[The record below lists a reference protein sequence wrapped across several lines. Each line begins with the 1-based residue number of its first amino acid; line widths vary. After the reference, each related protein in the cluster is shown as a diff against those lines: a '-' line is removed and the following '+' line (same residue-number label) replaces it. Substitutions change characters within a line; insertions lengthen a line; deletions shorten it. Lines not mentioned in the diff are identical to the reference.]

1 MNTVDCLK
9 TDKTMPR
16 KKYWRMSKA
25 RQTVEDT
32 KTLSSEVGVLKLSDG
47 GLSQPK
53 TPSVSLEMGVMKIS
67 DGGNAQP
74 KKPSVSVEMGV
85 MKISDGGNA
94 QPKKPSVSLEMGV
107 MNLSDGG
114 NAQPTKPSVSEI
126 ADIVIDTLP
135 ETLKIPDTLNEPLN
149 VSLNEHMPHTLSE
162 LMPNAVSKTN
172 TEIHLV
178 PDTLINTMSE
188 TSVTHNDSYSFA
200 HNDTHHCS
208 HNDSHSI
215 PHSAF
220 HSTPLAC
227 DKSFAVQ
234 FMESSVNDCLKT
246 QIDFDIAFAEAF
258 PKIVVKRQTCN
269 NEELTDN
276 KEVCNNEKLTEN
288 KEVAYIELIESNETS
303 FCDSHFEIIDTDDQ
317 VAKKPLFKSLIAS
330 DSSNSQTSFDVVFL
344 DNFPE
349 VAANYQSRDKELSER
364 ERMAFCPVNTSQQN
378 EELKR
383 NVTAQ
388 HQLSSDPLEVCS
400 DNDVACYQA
409 VRSSELLWNAIDL
422 VFGSFHQSD
431 GRFSEHSRGYQ
442 CTCNALCMLSYA
454 HCGDV
459 DNSMVL
465 DKVLYEGDALYQ
477 AVIRK
482 LKSDGKLSQHLLSL
496 EEIPDDFEVE
506 IGKFTIE
513 KLHIESGP
521 LIDTQDIG
529 LPTLHEVLQS
539 AFLSV
544 SSGLLTVGAICS
556 AVFKKKGAFAFFDS
570 HCHGYNGLSA
580 TDGASSLITFSSLDD
595 LVRYMYAFY
604 DSMKLDTSMQYDFL
618 PINVK
623 KSENKQSYKD
633 EMASH
638 MEAYF
643 NDQRLRQANKSQ
655 SEVRSISNDLSSI
668 AIEKSE
674 KALWAKRKEFKDRS
688 EYFKNY
694 KRKCRQN
701 SAFKGKERDSKQS
714 ARQNPV
720 FRAKESIYQKESKQA
735 ARQNPVIRAKENMY
749 QKESKQTAR
758 KDPVFKTKER
768 ESKQSAR
775 QNPVFRAKESIYQ
788 KESKQ
793 AARQNP
799 VIRAKEN
806 MYQKESKQTAR
817 KDPVFKTKERE
828 SKQSARQNPVFRAK
842 ESIYQKESKQAARQ
856 NPVIRAKENMYQKES
871 KQSARK
877 DSVFKAKERESK
889 QSARQNPVF
898 RAKESINQKESK
910 QAARQNPVFK
920 AKERESKQSARQNP
934 VFRTK
939 ESMYQKES
947 KQAARQN
954 PVFKAKERES
964 KQSARQNPVFRTK
977 ESMYQ
982 KESKQSARKVPVF
995 KTKERESKQLA
1006 RRNPGFRA
1014 KETVYQKESKRK
1026 ARENPY
1032 FLECERIKKQ
1042 QLRQEKR
1049 KFNDDSGIDVPR
1061 KRCKHDTDTLPKS
1074 HQKDLTI
1081 EESIKQFHSDIAIGP
1096 LYVCS
1101 CCHQTWF
1108 KKSVSMLKNT
1118 HISAESKRLHCTDF
1132 TSVGNEEWIC
1142 HTCLSALR
1150 ESKPPKLSVA
1160 NGMKWPDKPPELN
1173 LHQLE
1178 ERLIAL
1184 RIPFMQIR
1192 ELPRGGQ
1199 YSLKGN
1205 VINVPVDIQPTINC
1219 LPRPMDENFTVAIQL
1234 KKKLSYKK
1242 VDFKE
1247 NVRPLRVL
1255 TALHWLMNNSELYKK
1270 SGIIVDD
1277 KWFQEV
1283 TESAE
1288 DTVRE
1293 FLEVSKEQCK
1303 DKDNAENEKQKQ
1315 DKTNENDIEASND
1328 YDSDHYSEVDAN
1340 EQVGNIDTLVDDA
1353 DIDNK
1358 YDKVFTFAPGE
1369 GQHPLSL
1376 YQDKDAE
1383 YLCFPTISCGQTPP
1397 SRDERLVPV
1406 HYSDIVK
1413 WELRSVD
1420 RRAAQSVPNI
1430 FFKHKKLQ
1438 MKQISDKVNLAVRRC
1453 KNRGKKITAAEARD
1467 SNYLDK
1473 LVNLD
1478 EGYYIFR
1485 QLRNS
1490 PAYLETRKKYIFA
1503 MIRQLSLPTW
1513 FMSLSAAD
1521 TRWTD
1526 LLKML
1531 AKLND
1536 GIEYSEKEL
1545 EHLTWQEKTKLVQK
1559 DPVTCS
1565 RYFDHRVQ
1573 EFLNTV
1579 LKSSCEPIGKLLDF
1593 FYRVEFQQ
1601 RGSPH
1606 IHMLVWIENAPTLET
1621 HSEEEIVQFV
1631 DQYLTSNTDNEKT
1644 ANLVGLQSHK
1654 HSKTCRKKGKPI
1666 CRFGFPLPP
1675 LPRTMLLYPLEENVD
1690 KYKKKNT
1697 ELLKVMNEYKD
1708 NVDMTFE
1715 EFLENIA
1722 KMDFEDYIKCIR
1734 SSLKAPKVFSKRKTK
1749 DMRINLFNEGIL
1761 LAWKANLDIQIVLEP
1776 YGCASY
1782 IVGYISKSQR
1792 GMSAQLDAAA
1802 KEARKG
1808 NLDLKKQVRHIGNVF
1823 SNCVE
1828 VSAQE
1833 AVYLDLQ
1840 IPLTKCTRD
1849 IVFINTSVP
1858 EERIFLLK
1866 PKAALDEL
1874 PGEST
1879 DVESDNVIQRYSK
1892 RLRQLSKFCLA
1903 DYVSKVDII
1912 YPKGNKFTEKVN
1924 DKNDDDR
1931 CDSSSSNESEDS
1943 FDGDKSQC
1951 SDLLY
1956 KTKNGTKYKKRK
1968 VPRIIRY
1975 VKYNKKKDP
1984 ENYFREQLMLF
1995 VPWRNEQKDLLG
2007 SFDTY
2012 EAHYNSVQTLLIP
2025 KRNEYEHHIEE
2036 LELARQMME
2045 DEQRE
2050 YDQTAPNAEQENR
2063 EAEEEGSKESE
2074 QFVYFNPS
2082 RVVEHRHYDIGI
2094 ELQSTC
2100 SVPPVETTGI
2110 LLPDDEYLTLLR
2122 SLNLRQRE
2130 FFNHIVHW
2138 IKCKDE
2144 PVYAFLTGG
2153 AGVGKSVVIRA
2164 LYQTLYRILNL
2175 KDGENP
2181 DDKRILLCAYMGFAA
2196 FNISG
2201 QTICSAFHKQMYKGT
2216 YNHLSADELNT
2227 FRIKYRHLKV
2237 VIIDEI
2243 SMVGNM
2249 TLSFIDTRLQQ
2260 LTGSKSAFGGLSVI
2274 AVGDLY
2280 QLKPVGDFLI
2290 CLDLK
2295 VGASSLARNLW
2306 KELFTMYELV
2316 DIMRQKDDLAFAQ
2329 LLNRLRLN
2337 EMTVEDK
2344 QMLQTRVFDRDTGD
2358 YPKDA
2363 VHLFARNFYVKK
2375 HNDNILSQLP
2385 GEKIV
2390 IPCHDNVV
2398 SANIPAKEC
2407 QRLINSLPD
2416 DYSKTG
2422 QLMKSLTVVVG
2433 MIVVHTANVDV
2444 EDGLTNGATGVVKQI
2459 DFRMEGTNRPSIIWV
2474 LFDDPRVGRT
2484 TREKYRKLYN
2494 SSIHTDWT
2502 PVFDVQR
2509 TFILNYKTYQRIQF
2523 PLTPA
2528 SGKSVWKAEGATVDR
2543 VVVDLSQEKGIVKIP
2558 HIHYVALSRVKRLTD
2573 LYILNMNEASMALD
2587 DDVNVEMHRLRTEA
2601 VLELCYVPLYKTDPG
2616 KVKIAFN
2623 NARSLHKHFRDVEF
2637 EPNVLAA
2644 DAIGFAETRLC
2655 RRDENVHYALKRFR
2669 LIRLDDAEKESG
2681 NRPHHGLALYVK
2693 EYFQIQKV
2701 VKMQCKSFEF
2711 IFAAIYNI
2719 QRGYVQVVVLYKYPR
2734 SSQTDFR
2741 KDIHHHLRPVI
2752 NLNVRLVI
2760 LGDFNIQI
2768 DCVNTEFVKFMETSF
2783 RCRQQIKQST
2793 TDSGSILDLIFSNCE
2808 SFCDVVEAY
2817 WTDHKLVYCAIDQ

>member
-1 MNTVDCLK
+1 
-9 TDKTMPR
+9 MPKKKGWR
-16 KKYWRMSKA
+16 K
-25 RQTVEDT
+25 
-32 KTLSSEVGVLKLSDG
+32 
-47 GLSQPK
+47 
-53 TPSVSLEMGVMKIS
+53 SVSKRTDWRSRKTGKY
-67 DGGNAQP
+67 
-74 KKPSVSVEMGV
+74 
-85 MKISDGGNA
+85 
-94 QPKKPSVSLEMGV
+94 
-107 MNLSDGG
+107 
-114 NAQPTKPSVSEI
+114 
-126 ADIVIDTLP
+126 DIESP
-135 ETLKIPDTLNEPLN
+135 
-149 VSLNEHMPHTLSE
+149 E
-162 LMPNAVSKTN
+162 LMPAQSPEMKQAISPELMPAQSPEMKQAISPELMPAQSPEMKQATSPERMPALKEKPVKSNKLDKIAQKEKMQSK
-172 TEIHLV
+172 H
-178 PDTLINTMSE
+178 
-188 TSVTHNDSYSFA
+188 
-200 HNDTHHCS
+200 
-208 HNDSHSI
+208 
-215 PHSAF
+215 
-220 HSTPLAC
+220 
-227 DKSFAVQ
+227 
-234 FMESSVNDCLKT
+234 
-246 QIDFDIAFAEAF
+246 
-258 PKIVVKRQTCN
+258 
-269 NEELTDN
+269 
-276 KEVCNNEKLTEN
+276 EK
-288 KEVAYIELIESNETS
+288 YIQSNELDKLAQKENLQS
-303 FCDSHFEIIDTDDQ
+303 KHEKFQSSDIIENNSNISQ
-317 VAKKPLFKSLIAS
+317 AKKANIDFKSLIAS
-330 DSSNSQTSFDVVFL
+330 CSSSKQTNFDTVFL
-344 DNFPE
+344 ETFPG
-349 VAANYQSRDKELSER
+349 VAANYQLSVSEEFSER
-364 ERMAFCPVNTSQQN
+364 ENIDFSPEHITQQN
-378 EELKR
+378 EQLHE

-388 HQLSSDPLEVCS
+388 HHFNSDPLETCS
-400 DNDVACYQA
+400 GNDIATYQA
-409 VRSSELLWNAIDL
+409 IRSSEQLWNASDL
-422 VFGSFHQSD
+422 VFGSFHQND
-431 GRFSEHSRGYQ
+431 VRFSEQSRGYQ
-442 CTCNALCMLSYA
+442 CTCNALCILSYSL
-454 HCGDV
+454 CLDV
-459 DNSMVL
+459 DNSLVL
-465 DKVLYEGDALYQ
+465 DKVLCEGGALYQ
-477 AVIRK
+477 TVISN
-482 LKSDGKLSQHLLSL
+482 LKTDGKFVQQLLSL

-513 KLHIESGP
+513 KFEIKSGP
-521 LIDTQDIG
+521 LIDAQDLG

-544 SSGLLTVGAICS
+544 SSGLLTIGAICS
-556 AVFKKKGAFAFFDS
+556 AVFKKNGLYVFFDS
-570 HCHGYNGLSA
+570 HSHGENGLSSS
-580 TDGASSLITFSSLDD
+580 DGASSLITFSNLND
-595 LVRYMYAFY
+595 LVTYLYAFY
-604 DSMKLDTSMQYDFL
+604 DSMKLDTYLQFDFM
-618 PINVK
+618 PMNVK
-623 KSENKQSYKD
+623 KCEDKQSYKD

-643 NDQRLRQANKSQ
+643 NDQRLKQAMKTQ
-655 SEVRSISNDLSSI
+655 SNVRSIPYDLSRVSI
-668 AIEKSE
+668 KDSKKS
-674 KALWAKRKEFKDRS
+674 AGAKRKKLRI
-688 EYFKNY
+688 EYYKNY
-694 KRKCRQN
+694 RRQSRQN
-701 SAFKGKERDSKQS
+701 PAFKANETVYQRESKQS
-714 ARQNPV
+714 ARKNP
-720 FRAKESIYQKESKQA
+720 A
-735 ARQNPVIRAKENMY
+735 
-749 QKESKQTAR
+749 
-758 KDPVFKTKER
+758 FKTKER
-768 ESKQSAR
+768 ESKQSER
-775 QNPVFRAKESIYQ
+775 RNPVFRAKETVYQ
-788 KESKQ
+788 RESKQ
-793 AARQNP
+793 SERRNP
-799 VIRAKEN
+799 VFRAKETV
-806 MYQKESKQTAR
+806 YQRESKQSER
-817 KDPVFKTKERE
+817 RNPVFRTKERE
-828 SKQSARQNPVFRAK
+828 SKQS
-842 ESIYQKESKQAARQ
+842 E
-856 NPVIRAKENMYQKES
+856 
-871 KQSARK
+871 
-877 DSVFKAKERESK
+877 
-889 QSARQNPVF
+889 
-898 RAKESINQKESK
+898 
-910 QAARQNPVFK
+910 
-920 AKERESKQSARQNP
+920 
-934 VFRTK
+934 
-939 ESMYQKES
+939 
-947 KQAARQN
+947 
-954 PVFKAKERES
+954 
-964 KQSARQNPVFRTK
+964 
-977 ESMYQ
+977 
-982 KESKQSARKVPVF
+982 
-995 KTKERESKQLA
+995 
-1006 RRNPGFRA
+1006 RRNPVFRA
-1014 KETVYQKESKRK
+1014 KETVYQRESKQSERRNPVFRAKETVYQRESKQSERRNPVFRTKETVYQRK
-1026 ARENPY
+1026 SKQSTRKEPAFKAKEIVYQRKSKQLARENQAFIEKEKVYQNASKKRARENPY
-1032 FLECERIKKQ
+1032 VLECERIRKQ
-1042 QLRQEKR
+1042 QIRQKKR
-1049 KFNDDSGIDVPR
+1049 KINEISEVNVPR
-1061 KRCKHDTDTLPKS
+1061 KRFKHDTDTLPKGQ
-1074 HQKDLTI
+1074 QKDFKTI
-1081 EESIKQFHSDIAIGP
+1081 QESIKQFHSNIAIGP

-1108 KKSVSMLKNT
+1108 RKSVSMLKNT
-1118 HISAESKRLHCTDF
+1118 HISAESKRLHCTNF
-1132 TSVGNEEWIC
+1132 TSIGNEEWIC

-1150 ESKPPKLSVA
+1150 ECKPPKLSVS

-1234 KKKLSYKK
+1234 KKKLAYKK

-1255 TALHWLMNNSELYKK
+1255 SALHWLMNNSQLYKK
-1270 SGIIVDD
+1270 SGIVVDES
-1277 KWFQEV
+1277 WFQEV
-1283 TESAE
+1283 TESSE

-1293 FLEVSKEQCK
+1293 FLEVSKESKVKNNTEGEIQEH
-1303 DKDNAENEKQKQ
+1303 NN
-1315 DKTNENDIEASND
+1315 TSENDTAGSND

-1340 EQVGNIDTLVDDA
+1340 EHVGNVDTLVDDA

-1358 YDKVFTFAPGE
+1358 CDKVFTFAPGE

-1383 YLCFPTISCGQTPP
+1383 YLCFPTIFCGQTPP

-1453 KNRGKKITAAEARD
+1453 KKRGQKITAAEARD
-1467 SNYLDK
+1467 SSYVDK

-1490 PAYLETRKKYIFA
+1490 PAYLETRKKDIFA

-1536 GIEYSEKEL
+1536 GIDYSEKEL
-1545 EHLTWQEKTKLVQK
+1545 ENLSWQEKTKLVQK

-1579 LKSSCEPIGKLLDF
+1579 LKSSCEPIGKLLDY

-1621 HSEEEIVQFV
+1621 NSEREIVQFV
-1631 DQYLTSNTDNEKT
+1631 DKYLTCNTDNEKT

-1654 HSKTCRKKGKPI
+1654 HSRTCRKKGKPI

-1675 LPRTMLLYPLEENVD
+1675 LPRTMLLYPLEEDVD

-1697 ELLKVMNEYKD
+1697 ELLKAMNEYKD

-1715 EFLENIA
+1715 EFLENFA
-1722 KMDFEDYIKCIR
+1722 KMDFDDYIKCIR
-1734 SSLKAPKVFSKRKTK
+1734 SSLKAPKVFLKRKTK

-1761 LAWKANLDIQIVLEP
+1761 CAWKANLDIQIVLEP

-1849 IVFINTSVP
+1849 IVFVNTSVP

-1874 PGEST
+1874 PAEST

-1892 RLRQLSKFCLA
+1892 RPKQLSKFCLA

-1912 YPKGNKFTEKVN
+1912 YPKGNKVPEKVN
-1924 DKNDDDR
+1924 DKNDDDQG
-1931 CDSSSSNESEDS
+1931 DSSSSNESEDS
-1943 FDGDKSQC
+1943 LDDDNSQG

-1956 KTKNGTKYKKRK
+1956 KTKNGIKYKKRK

-2012 EAHYNSVQTLLIP
+2012 EAHYNSVQTSLIP

-2110 LLPDDEYLTLLR
+2110 MLPDDEYLTLLR

-2201 QTICSAFHKQMYKGT
+2201 QTICSAFHKKMYQGT

-2260 LTGSKSAFGGLSVI
+2260 LTGSKAAFGGLSVI

-2295 VGASSLARNLW
+2295 EGASSLARNLW

-2337 EMTVEDK
+2337 EMTEEDR
-2344 QMLQTRVFDRDTGD
+2344 QVLQTRVFDRDTGD

-2363 VHLFARNFYVKK
+2363 VHLFARNFFVKK

-2385 GEKIV
+2385 GEKFV

-2407 QRLINSLPD
+2407 QTLINSLPD

-2494 SSIHTDWT
+2494 SSINTDWT

-2543 VVVDLSQEKGIVKIP
+2543 VVVDLSQEKTIRKIP
-2558 HIHYVALSRVKRLTD
+2558 HIHYVALSRVKRLKD
-2573 LYILNMNEASMALD
+2573 LYILNLNEASMALD

-2601 VLELCYVPLYKTDPG
+2601 ALELCYVPLYKTDPG
-2616 KVKIAFN
+2616 KIKIAFN

-2711 IFAAIYNI
+2711 IFAGIYSI
-2719 QRGYVQVVVLYKYPR
+2719 QRGYVQVVVLYKYPKT
-2734 SSQTDFR
+2734 SQTDFR
-2741 KDIHHHLRPVI
+2741 KDIQHHLRPVI
-2752 NLNVRLVI
+2752 DLNVRLVI

-2808 SFCDVVEAY
+2808 AFCDVVEAY

>member
-1 MNTVDCLK
+1 MPAKSPEKKQADLEKPVHSNK
-9 TDKTMPR
+9 SDKLVQ
-16 KKYWRMSKA
+16 KEKVHSK
-25 RQTVEDT
+25 
-32 KTLSSEVGVLKLSDG
+32 
-47 GLSQPK
+47 
-53 TPSVSLEMGVMKIS
+53 
-67 DGGNAQP
+67 
-74 KKPSVSVEMGV
+74 
-85 MKISDGGNA
+85 
-94 QPKKPSVSLEMGV
+94 
-107 MNLSDGG
+107 
-114 NAQPTKPSVSEI
+114 
-126 ADIVIDTLP
+126 
-135 ETLKIPDTLNEPLN
+135 
-149 VSLNEHMPHTLSE
+149 
-162 LMPNAVSKTN
+162 
-172 TEIHLV
+172 
-178 PDTLINTMSE
+178 
-188 TSVTHNDSYSFA
+188 
-200 HNDTHHCS
+200 
-208 HNDSHSI
+208 
-215 PHSAF
+215 
-220 HSTPLAC
+220 
-227 DKSFAVQ
+227 
-234 FMESSVNDCLKT
+234 
-246 QIDFDIAFAEAF
+246 
-258 PKIVVKRQTCN
+258 
-269 NEELTDN
+269 NEEFQCSD
-276 KEVCNNEKLTEN
+276 
-288 KEVAYIELIESNETS
+288 
-303 FCDSHFEIIDTDDQ
+303 F
-317 VAKKPLFKSLIAS
+317 FKSLTAS
-330 DSSNSQTSFDVVFL
+330 DSSNSQTSFDAVFMDTFPDVV
-344 DNFPE
+344 
-349 VAANYQSRDKELSER
+349 ANYQSRDKELSER
-364 ERMAFCPVNTSQQN
+364 ERIAFCPVNTSQQN

-409 VRSSELLWNAIDL
+409 IRSSELLWNASDL
-422 VFGSFHQSD
+422 VFGSFHQND

-465 DKVLYEGDALYQ
+465 DKVLCEGDALYQ
-477 AVIRK
+477 TVIRK
-482 LKSDGKLSQHLLSL
+482 LKSDGKFIHHLLSL

-506 IGKFTIE
+506 IGKFTLE
-513 KLHIESGP
+513 KFRIVSGP
-521 LIDTQDIG
+521 LIDTQDLG
-529 LPTLHEVLQS
+529 FPTLHEVLQS

-544 SSGLLTVGAICS
+544 SSGLLTIGAICS
-556 AVFKKKGAFAFFDS
+556 AVFKKKGSYAFFDS
-570 HCHGYNGLSA
+570 HCHGHNGLSA
-580 TDGASSLITFSSLDD
+580 TDGASCLMTFSSLDD
-595 LVRYMYAFY
+595 LVTYMYAFY
-604 DSMKLDTSMQYDFL
+604 DSMKLDTNLQYDFL

-623 KSENKQSYKD
+623 KSQNKQSYKD

-638 MEAYF
+638 MQAYF
-643 NDQRLRQANKSQ
+643 NDQRLRQANKLQ
-655 SEVRSISNDLSSI
+655 SEVRSIANDLASI
-668 AIEKSE
+668 SIEKSK
-674 KALWAKRKEFKDRS
+674 KALGAKRNKLQNRN
-688 EYFKNY
+688 EYFKTY
-694 KRKCRQN
+694 MRKYRQF
-701 SAFKGKERDSKQS
+701 SAFKAKERESKQS
-714 ARQNPV
+714 ARRNPV
-720 FRAKESIYQKESKQA
+720 FRAKETVYQKESKQS
-735 ARQNPVIRAKENMY
+735 ARKNPVFKAKERSSKQSARRNPVFRAKETVY
-749 QKESKQTAR
+749 QKESKQSARKDPVFKTKERSSKQSARRNPVFRAKETVYQKESKQSARKDPVFKTKERSSKQSARKDPVFKTKERSSRQSARKDPVFKTKERLSKQSSRMNPVFKAKETVYQKESKKSARKDPVFKTKERSSKQSAR

-768 ESKQSAR
+768 ESKQF
-775 QNPVFRAKESIYQ
+775 FRE
-788 KESKQ
+788 
-793 AARQNP
+793 
-799 VIRAKEN
+799 
-806 MYQKESKQTAR
+806 
-817 KDPVFKTKERE
+817 D
-828 SKQSARQNPVFRAK
+828 
-842 ESIYQKESKQAARQ
+842 
-856 NPVIRAKENMYQKES
+856 
-871 KQSARK
+871 
-877 DSVFKAKERESK
+877 
-889 QSARQNPVF
+889 
-898 RAKESINQKESK
+898 
-910 QAARQNPVFK
+910 PVFK
-920 AKERESKQSARQNP
+920 AKEI
-934 VFRTK
+934 
-939 ESMYQKES
+939 
-947 KQAARQN
+947 
-954 PVFKAKERES
+954 
-964 KQSARQNPVFRTK
+964 
-977 ESMYQ
+977 
-982 KESKQSARKVPVF
+982 
-995 KTKERESKQLA
+995 
-1006 RRNPGFRA
+1006 
-1014 KETVYQKESKRK
+1014 VYQKKSKQRARENQTFKEQEKESQNQSKKR

-1032 FLECERIKKQ
+1032 VLECERIKKQ
-1042 QLRQEKR
+1042 QIRQEKR
-1049 KFNDDSGIDVPR
+1049 KINADLEINVPR
-1061 KRCKHDTDTLPKS
+1061 KKIKRDIDLLPKKI
-1074 HQKDLTI
+1074 QKNFETI
-1081 EESIKQFHSDIAIGP
+1081 EESIKRFHSDISFGP
-1096 LYVCS
+1096 IYVCS

-1108 KKSVSMLKNT
+1108 RKSVSVLKNT
-1118 HISAESKRLHCTDF
+1118 HIPAESKRLHCTEF

-1150 ESKPPKLSVA
+1150 DSKLPKLSVA

-1205 VINVPVDIQPTINC
+1205 VINVPVDIQPTINS

-1255 TALHWLMNNSELYKK
+1255 SALHWLMNNSELYKK
-1270 SGIIVDD
+1270 SGIVVDD
-1277 KWFQEV
+1277 NWFQEV

-1293 FLEVSKEQCK
+1293 FLEVSKEHCK
-1303 DKDNAENEKQKQ
+1303 DKNYTGNEKQEQ
-1315 DKTNENDIEASND
+1315 EKTTENDIEASND
-1328 YDSDHYSEVDAN
+1328 YDSDHYSEIDAN
-1340 EQVGNIDTLVDDA
+1340 DHVGNIDTLVDDA
-1353 DIDNK
+1353 DIENK

-1383 YLCFPTISCGQTPP
+1383 YLCFPTIFCGQTPP

-1453 KNRGKKITAAEARD
+1453 KKRGQKITAAEARD
-1467 SNYLDK
+1467 SSYLDK

-1490 PAYLETRKKYIFA
+1490 PAYLETRKKDIFA

-1536 GIEYSEKEL
+1536 GIDYSEKEL
-1545 EHLTWQEKTKLVQK
+1545 ENLSWQEKTKLVQK

-1579 LKSSCEPIGKLLDF
+1579 LKSSCEPIGKLLDY

-1621 HSEEEIVQFV
+1621 NSEREIVQFV
-1631 DQYLTSNTDNEKT
+1631 DKYLTCNTDNEKT

-1654 HSKTCRKKGKPI
+1654 HSRTCRKKGKPI

-1675 LPRTMLLYPLEENVD
+1675 LPRTMLLYPLEEDVD

-1697 ELLKVMNEYKD
+1697 ELLKAMNEYKD

-1715 EFLENIA
+1715 EFLENCA
-1722 KMDFEDYIKCIR
+1722 KMDFDDYIKCIR
-1734 SSLKAPKVFSKRKTK
+1734 SSLKAPKVFLERKTK

-1761 LAWKANLDIQIVLEP
+1761 CAWKANLDIQIVLEP

-1849 IVFINTSVP
+1849 IVFVNTSVP

-1874 PGEST
+1874 PAEST
-1879 DVESDNVIQRYSK
+1879 DVESDNIIQRYSK
-1892 RLRQLSKFCLA
+1892 RPKQLSKYCLA

-1912 YPKGNKFTEKVN
+1912 YPKGNKVPEKVN
-1924 DKNDDDR
+1924 DKNDDDQG
-1931 CDSSSSNESEDS
+1931 DSSSSNESEDS
-1943 FDGDKSQC
+1943 LDDDNSQG

-1956 KTKNGTKYKKRK
+1956 KTKNGIKYKKRK

-2012 EAHYNSVQTLLIP
+2012 EAHYNSVQTSLIP

-2100 SVPPVETTGI
+2100 SVPPVETSGI
-2110 LLPDDEYLTLLR
+2110 MLPDDEYLTLLR

-2138 IKCKDE
+2138 IKCKNE

-2201 QTICSAFHKQMYKGT
+2201 QTICSAFHKKMYQGT

-2260 LTGSKSAFGGLSVI
+2260 LTGSKAAFGGLSVI

-2295 VGASSLARNLW
+2295 AGASSLARNLW

-2337 EMTVEDK
+2337 EMTEEDK
-2344 QMLQTRVFDRDTGD
+2344 QVLQTRVFDRDTGD

-2385 GEKIV
+2385 GEKFV

-2407 QRLINSLPD
+2407 QTLINSLPD

-2494 SSIHTDWT
+2494 PSINTDWT

-2543 VVVDLSQEKGIVKIP
+2543 VVVDLSQEKRIVKIP
-2558 HIHYVALSRVKRLTD
+2558 HIHYVALSRVKRLKD
-2573 LYILNMNEASMALD
+2573 LYILNLNEASMALD

-2601 VLELCYVPLYKTDPG
+2601 ALELCYVPLYKTDPG
-2616 KVKIAFN
+2616 KIKIAFN

-2711 IFAAIYNI
+2711 IFAGIYSI
-2719 QRGYVQVVVLYKYPR
+2719 QRGYVQVVVLYKYPK

-2752 NLNVRLVI
+2752 DLNVRLVI

-2783 RCRQQIKQST
+2783 RCRQQIKEST

-2808 SFCDVVEAY
+2808 AFCDVVEAY

>member
-1 MNTVDCLK
+1 MPKKKGWKKVESRRREWTFRRTGKCTESPARKQARSPARKQARSPARKQARSPARKQAQSPARKQAQSPERMPARSPAKKQARSPARKQAQSPEWMPARSPARKQARSPARKQAQSPEWMPAQSPERKQAQSPERMPALNEKIKKPVQSNTL
-9 TDKTMPR
+9 
-16 KKYWRMSKA
+16 
-25 RQTVEDT
+25 E
-32 KTLSSEVGVLKLSDG
+32 KLSQEEK
-47 GLSQPK
+47 L
-53 TPSVSLEMGVMKIS
+53 PSKHEKFQSS
-67 DGGNAQP
+67 DF
-74 KKPSVSVEMGV
+74 
-85 MKISDGGNA
+85 I
-94 QPKKPSVSLEMGV
+94 
-107 MNLSDGG
+107 
-114 NAQPTKPSVSEI
+114 
-126 ADIVIDTLP
+126 
-135 ETLKIPDTLNEPLN
+135 
-149 VSLNEHMPHTLSE
+149 
-162 LMPNAVSKTN
+162 
-172 TEIHLV
+172 
-178 PDTLINTMSE
+178 E
-188 TSVTHNDSYSFA
+188 TSSNISQKA
-200 HNDTHHCS
+200 N
-208 HNDSHSI
+208 
-215 PHSAF
+215 
-220 HSTPLAC
+220 
-227 DKSFAVQ
+227 
-234 FMESSVNDCLKT
+234 
-246 QIDFDIAFAEAF
+246 ID
-258 PKIVVKRQTCN
+258 
-269 NEELTDN
+269 
-276 KEVCNNEKLTEN
+276 
-288 KEVAYIELIESNETS
+288 
-303 FCDSHFEIIDTDDQ
+303 
-317 VAKKPLFKSLIAS
+317 FKSLIAS
-330 DSSNSQTSFDVVFL
+330 CSSSKQTNFETVFL
-344 DNFPE
+344 DTFPG
-349 VAANYQSRDKELSER
+349 VAANYQLSVSEEFSER
-364 ERMAFCPVNTSQQN
+364 ENTTFSPEHITQQN
-378 EELKR
+378 EQLHE
-383 NVTAQ
+383 NVTPQ
-388 HQLSSDPLEVCS
+388 HHFNSDPIETCS
-400 DNDVACYQA
+400 GNDIATYQA
-409 VRSSELLWNAIDL
+409 IRSSEQLWNASDL
-422 VFGSFHQSD
+422 VFGSFHQND
-431 GRFSEHSRGYQ
+431 ARFSEQSRGYQ
-442 CTCNALCMLSYA
+442 CTCNALCILSYSL
-454 HCGDV
+454 CLDV
-459 DNSMVL
+459 DNSLML
-465 DKVLYEGDALYQ
+465 DKVLCEGDALYQ
-477 AVIRK
+477 TVISN
-482 LKSDGKLSQHLLSL
+482 LKTNGKFVQQLLSL

-513 KLHIESGP
+513 KFEIKSGP
-521 LIDTQDIG
+521 LIDVQDLG

-544 SSGLLTVGAICS
+544 SSGLLTIGAICS
-556 AVFKKKGAFAFFDS
+556 AVFKKNGLYAFFDS
-570 HCHGYNGLSA
+570 HSHGENGLSSS
-580 TDGASSLITFSSLDD
+580 DGASSLITFSNLND
-595 LVRYMYAFY
+595 LVTYLYAFY
-604 DSMKLDTSMQYDFL
+604 DSMKLDTYLQFDFL
-618 PINVK
+618 PMNVRK
-623 KSENKQSYKD
+623 CEDKQSYKD

-643 NDQRLRQANKSQ
+643 NDQRLKQAIKTQ
-655 SEVRSISNDLSSI
+655 SYVRSIPYDLSSVSI
-668 AIEKSE
+668 KDSKKSSG
-674 KALWAKRKEFKDRS
+674 AKRKKLRI
-688 EYFKNY
+688 EYYKNY
-694 KRKCRQN
+694 KR
-701 SAFKGKERDSKQS
+701 QS
-714 ARQNPV
+714 RQNPV
-720 FRAKESIYQKESKQA
+720 FKANEIVYQRESKRS
-735 ARQNPVIRAKENMY
+735 ARKDALFKSKEIMY
-749 QKESKQTAR
+749 QKESKQSER
-758 KDPVFKTKER
+758 RNPVFRTKER
-768 ESKQSAR
+768 ESKQSER
-775 QNPVFRAKESIYQ
+775 RNPVFRAKERELKQSERRNPVFRAKETVYQ
-788 KESKQ
+788 RESKQ
-793 AARQNP
+793 SERRNP
-799 VIRAKEN
+799 VFR
-806 MYQKESKQTAR
+806 
-817 KDPVFKTKERE
+817 TKERE
-828 SKQSARQNPVFRAK
+828 SKQSERRNPVFRAK
-842 ESIYQKESKQAARQ
+842 ERELKQSERT
-856 NPVIRAKENMYQKES
+856 NPV
-871 KQSARK
+871 
-877 DSVFKAKERESK
+877 
-889 QSARQNPVF
+889 
-898 RAKESINQKESK
+898 
-910 QAARQNPVFK
+910 
-920 AKERESKQSARQNP
+920 
-934 VFRTK
+934 
-939 ESMYQKES
+939 
-947 KQAARQN
+947 
-954 PVFKAKERES
+954 
-964 KQSARQNPVFRTK
+964 
-977 ESMYQ
+977 
-982 KESKQSARKVPVF
+982 
-995 KTKERESKQLA
+995 
-1006 RRNPGFRA
+1006 FRA
-1014 KETVYQKESKRK
+1014 KETVYQRESKKYERRNPVFRTKERESKQSERRNPVFRTKETAYQRK
-1026 ARENPY
+1026 SKQLARENQAFIEKEKVYQNASKKRARENPY
-1032 FLECERIKKQ
+1032 VLECERIRKQ
-1042 QLRQEKR
+1042 QIRQEKR
-1049 KFNDDSGIDVPR
+1049 KINEISEVNVPR
-1061 KRCKHDTDTLPKS
+1061 KRFKHDTDTRPKS
-1074 HQKDLTI
+1074 QQKDFKTI
-1081 EESIKQFHSDIAIGP
+1081 QESIKQFHSNIAIGP

-1108 KKSVSMLKNT
+1108 RKSVSMLKNT
-1118 HISAESKRLHCTDF
+1118 HISAESRRLHCTNF
-1132 TSVGNEEWIC
+1132 TSIGNEEWIC
-1142 HTCLSALR
+1142 HTCLIALR
-1150 ESKPPKLSVA
+1150 ECKPPKLSVS

-1234 KKKLSYKK
+1234 KKKLAYKK

-1255 TALHWLMNNSELYKK
+1255 SALHWLMNNSQLYKK
-1270 SGIIVDD
+1270 SGIVVDES
-1277 KWFQEV
+1277 WFQEV
-1283 TESAE
+1283 TESSE

-1293 FLEVSKEQCK
+1293 FLEVSKESKAKNNTEGEMQEHNK
-1303 DKDNAENEKQKQ
+1303 IS
-1315 DKTNENDIEASND
+1315 ENDTVESND

-1340 EQVGNIDTLVDDA
+1340 EHVGNVDTLVDDA

-1358 YDKVFTFAPGE
+1358 CDKVFTFAPGE

-1383 YLCFPTISCGQTPP
+1383 YLCFPTIFCGQTPP

-1453 KNRGKKITAAEARD
+1453 KKRGQKITAAEARD
-1467 SNYLDK
+1467 SSYVDK

-1490 PAYLETRKKYIFA
+1490 PAYLETRKKDIFA

-1536 GIEYSEKEL
+1536 GIDYSEKEL
-1545 EHLTWQEKTKLVQK
+1545 ENLSWQEKTKLVQK

-1579 LKSSCEPIGKLLDF
+1579 LKSSCEPIGKLLDY

-1621 HSEEEIVQFV
+1621 NSEREIVQFV
-1631 DQYLTSNTDNEKT
+1631 DKYLTCNTDNEKT

-1654 HSKTCRKKGKPI
+1654 HSRTCRKKGKPI

-1675 LPRTMLLYPLEENVD
+1675 LPRTMLLYPLEEDVD

-1697 ELLKVMNEYKD
+1697 ELLKAMNEYKD

-1715 EFLENIA
+1715 EFLENFA
-1722 KMDFEDYIKCIR
+1722 KMDFDDYIKCIR
-1734 SSLKAPKVFSKRKTK
+1734 SSLKAPKVFLKRKTK

-1761 LAWKANLDIQIVLEP
+1761 CAWKANLDIQIVLEP

-1828 VSAQE
+1828 ISAQE

-1849 IVFINTSVP
+1849 IVFVNTSVP

-1874 PGEST
+1874 PAEST

-1892 RLRQLSKFCLA
+1892 RPKQLSKFCLA

-1912 YPKGNKFTEKVN
+1912 YPKGNKVPEKVN
-1924 DKNDDDR
+1924 DKNDDDQG
-1931 CDSSSSNESEDS
+1931 DSSSSNESEDS
-1943 FDGDKSQC
+1943 LDDDNSQG

-1956 KTKNGTKYKKRK
+1956 KTKNGIKYKKRK

-2012 EAHYNSVQTLLIP
+2012 EAHYNSVQTSLIP

-2110 LLPDDEYLTLLR
+2110 MLPDDEYLTLLR

-2201 QTICSAFHKQMYKGT
+2201 QTICSAFHKKMYQGT

-2260 LTGSKSAFGGLSVI
+2260 LTGSKAAFGGLSVI

-2295 VGASSLARNLW
+2295 EGASSLARNLW

-2337 EMTVEDK
+2337 EMTEEDK
-2344 QMLQTRVFDRDTGD
+2344 QVLQTRVFDRDTGD

-2385 GEKIV
+2385 GEKFV

-2407 QRLINSLPD
+2407 QTLINSLPD

-2494 SSIHTDWT
+2494 SSINTDWT

-2543 VVVDLSQEKGIVKIP
+2543 VVVDLSQEKRIVKIP
-2558 HIHYVALSRVKRLTD
+2558 HIHYVALSRVKRLKD
-2573 LYILNMNEASMALD
+2573 LYILNLNEASMALD
-2587 DDVNVEMHRLRTEA
+2587 DDVNVEMQRLRTEA
-2601 VLELCYVPLYKTDPG
+2601 ALELCYVPLYKIDPG
-2616 KVKIAFN
+2616 KIKIAFN

-2711 IFAAIYNI
+2711 ISAGIDSI
-2719 QRGYVQVVVLYKYPR
+2719 QRGYVQVVVLYKYPK

-2752 NLNVRLVI
+2752 DLNVRLVI

-2783 RCRQQIKQST
+2783 RCTQQIKEST
-2793 TDSGSILDLIFSNCE
+2793 TDSGSILDLIFINCE
-2808 SFCDVVEAY
+2808 AFCEVVEAY

>member
-1 MNTVDCLK
+1 
-9 TDKTMPR
+9 MPR
-16 KKYWRMSKA
+16 LKRVSKEQQREKKKVQMRGGRKKA
-25 RQTVEDT
+25 KDDT
-32 KTLSSEVGVLKLSDG
+32 ASSTSRETDG
-47 GLSQPK
+47 L
-53 TPSVSLEMGVMKIS
+53 
-67 DGGNAQP
+67 NFP
-74 KKPSVSVEMGV
+74 KKSECAENGL
-85 MKISDGGNA
+85 NF
-94 QPKKPSVSLEMGV
+94 PKKSECAENGLNFPKKSECAENGLNFPKKSECAENGLNFPKKSECAEKGLNFPKKSQCDANDLLVSAKCFTDSVTEAFIESSV
-107 MNLSDGG
+107 DSD
-114 NAQPTKPSVSEI
+114 TETYSE
-126 ADIVIDTLP
+126 
-135 ETLKIPDTLNEPLN
+135 PDLNFSKCFPFDCLN
-149 VSLNEHMPHTLSE
+149 VSCDFDETFESTYANDIANRHCRTDKEMPQNEVILLNTDNVSIDTDSFVKSIANCSAKMFSE
-162 LMPNAVSKTN
+162 SIASCSAESITN
-172 TEIHLV
+172 
-178 PDTLINTMSE
+178 S
-188 TSVTHNDSYSFA
+188 DSYRTPNS
-200 HNDTHHCS
+200 
-208 HNDSHSI
+208 DSHAVNI
-215 PHSAF
+215 
-220 HSTPLAC
+220 AC
-227 DKSFAVQ
+227 EKPFAVQ
-234 FMESSVNDCLKT
+234 FIESSGNDCLKT
-246 QIDFDIAFAEAF
+246 KTDFDEVFAEAF
-258 PKIVVKRQTCN
+258 PYIFDTRHACN
-269 NEELTDN
+269 NEELPKN
-276 KEVCNNEKLTEN
+276 KEVGSKDLIENNE
-288 KEVAYIELIESNETS
+288 APS
-303 FCDSHFEIIDTDDQ
+303 CDRHFESIDT
-317 VAKKPLFKSLIAS
+317 
-330 DSSNSQTSFDVVFL
+330 
-344 DNFPE
+344 
-349 VAANYQSRDKELSER
+349 ANYQLSDNEDLSER
-364 ERMAFCPVNTSQQN
+364 ENMAFYPENTTQQN
-378 EELKR
+378 ELFHK

-388 HQLSSDPLEVCS
+388 NDVNCDPLETYS
-400 DNDVACYQA
+400 DNDVTCYQA
-409 VRSSELLWNAIDL
+409 IRSSERLWYASDL
-422 VFGSFHQSD
+422 VFGSFHQND
-431 GRFSEHSRGYQ
+431 VRFSEQSRGYQ
-442 CTCNALCMLSYA
+442 CTCNALCMLSYSLFL
-454 HCGDV
+454 DV
-459 DNSMVL
+459 NDSLIL
-465 DKVLYEGDALYQ
+465 DKVLCEGDALYQ
-477 AVIRK
+477 TVISK
-482 LKSDGKLSQHLLSL
+482 LKSDGKFVHQLLSL
-496 EEIPDDFEVE
+496 EEIPVEFEVE
-506 IGKFTIE
+506 IGKFTLE
-513 KLHIESGP
+513 KFQIQSGP
-521 LIDTQDIG
+521 LVDTQDLG

-544 SSGLLTVGAICS
+544 SSGLLTIGAICS
-556 AVFKKKGAFAFFDS
+556 AVFKKNGLYVFFDS
-570 HCHGYNGLSA
+570 HSHGENGLSSS
-580 TDGASSLITFSSLDD
+580 DGASSLITFSNMND
-595 LVRYMYAFY
+595 LITYMYAFY
-604 DSMKLDTSMQYDFL
+604 DSLKLDTSLQYDFL
-618 PINVK
+618 PISVT
-623 KSENKQSYKD
+623 KSEDKQSYKD
-633 EMASH
+633 EMSSNL
-638 MEAYF
+638 EAYF
-643 NDQRLRQANKSQ
+643 DDQRWRQAKKTHSN
-655 SEVRSISNDLSSI
+655 VRSISSVLSSI
-668 AIEKSE
+668 STEESKNASRAKTKKLRTEYYKIYKRQSRKNLAI
-674 KALWAKRKEFKDRS
+674 KAKDRQS
-688 EYFKNY
+688 KQSARRNPVFK
-694 KRKCRQN
+694 
-701 SAFKGKERDSKQS
+701 AKETVYQKDSKQS
-714 ARQNPV
+714 ARRNPG
-720 FRAKESIYQKESKQA
+720 FKAKEI
-735 ARQNPVIRAKENMY
+735 V
-749 QKESKQTAR
+749 
-758 KDPVFKTKER
+758 
-768 ESKQSAR
+768 
-775 QNPVFRAKESIYQ
+775 
-788 KESKQ
+788 
-793 AARQNP
+793 
-799 VIRAKEN
+799 
-806 MYQKESKQTAR
+806 
-817 KDPVFKTKERE
+817 
-828 SKQSARQNPVFRAK
+828 
-842 ESIYQKESKQAARQ
+842 
-856 NPVIRAKENMYQKES
+856 YQKES

-877 DSVFKAKERESK
+877 DTVFQTKERESK
-889 QSARQNPVF
+889 QSAR
-898 RAKESINQKESK
+898 R
-910 QAARQNPVFK
+910 NPVFK
-920 AKERESKQSARQNP
+920 ANETVYQKESKQSAR
-934 VFRTK
+934 R
-939 ESMYQKES
+939 
-947 KQAARQN
+947 N
-954 PVFKAKERES
+954 PVFKANET
-964 KQSARQNPVFRTK
+964 V
-977 ESMYQ
+977 YQ
-982 KESKQSARKVPVF
+982 KESKQSARKDTVF
-995 KTKERESKQLA
+995 QTKERESKQSA
-1006 RRNPGFRA
+1006 RRNPVFKA
-1014 KETVYQKESKRK
+1014 NETVYQKESKQSARRNPVFKAKETVYQKDSKQYARRNPVFKAKEIVYQKRSKQLSRENEAFISQEKVYQNASKKK

-1032 FLECERIKKQ
+1032 VLECERIKKQ
-1042 QLRQEKR
+1042 QKRQEKR
-1049 KFNDDSGIDVPR
+1049 KFNDDSGINVPR
-1061 KRCKHDTDTLPKS
+1061 KRCKNDTDTLPKS

-1081 EESIKQFHSDIAIGP
+1081 EESINRFHSDISIGP

-1108 KKSVSMLKNT
+1108 RKSVSMLKNT
-1118 HISAESKRLHCTDF
+1118 HISAESRRLYCTDF

-1178 ERLIAL
+1178 ERLLAL

-1255 TALHWLMNNSELYKK
+1255 SALHWLMNNSELYKK
-1270 SGIIVDD
+1270 SGIVVDD
-1277 KWFQEV
+1277 NWFQEV

-1293 FLEVSKEQCK
+1293 FLEVSKEQSK
-1303 DKDNAENEKQKQ
+1303 DKNNKENEKQKQ
-1315 DKTNENDIEASND
+1315 DNTTEKDEAFKD
-1328 YDSDHYSEVDAN
+1328 YDSDQYSEIDAN
-1340 EQVGNIDTLVDDA
+1340 DHVGNIDTLVDDN

-1383 YLCFPTISCGQTPP
+1383 YLCFPTIFCGQTPP

-1453 KNRGKKITAAEARD
+1453 KKRGQKITAAEARD
-1467 SNYLDK
+1467 SSYVDK

-1490 PAYLETRKKYIFA
+1490 PAYLETRKKDIFA

-1526 LLKML
+1526 LLRML

-1536 GIEYSEKEL
+1536 RIDYSEQEL
-1545 EHLTWQEKTKLVQK
+1545 ENLSWQEKTKLVQK

-1579 LKSSCEPIGKLLDF
+1579 LKSSCEPIGKLLDY

-1621 HSEEEIVQFV
+1621 NSEKEIVQFV
-1631 DQYLTSNTDNEKT
+1631 DKYLTCNTDNEKT

-1654 HSKTCRKKGKPI
+1654 HSRTCRKKGKPI

-1675 LPRTMLLYPLEENVD
+1675 LPTTMLLYPLEEDVE

-1697 ELLKVMNEYKD
+1697 DLLKAMNEYKD
-1708 NVDMTFE
+1708 NVDITFE
-1715 EFLENIA
+1715 EFLENFA
-1722 KMDFEDYIKCIR
+1722 KMDFDDYIKCIR
-1734 SSLKAPKVFSKRKTK
+1734 SSLKAPKVFLKRKAK

-1776 YGCASY
+1776 YGCAAY

-1840 IPLTKCTRD
+1840 MPLTKCTRD
-1849 IVFINTSVP
+1849 IVFVNTSVP

-1874 PGEST
+1874 PAEST
-1879 DVESDNVIQRYSK
+1879 DVESDNIIQRYSK
-1892 RLRQLSKFCLA
+1892 RPKQLSKFCLA

-1912 YPKGNKFTEKVN
+1912 YPKGNKFPEKVN

-1931 CDSSSSNESEDS
+1931 CDSSSSSESEDS
-1943 FDGDKSQC
+1943 LDDDNSKI

-1984 ENYFREQLMLF
+1984 ENFFREQLMLF
-1995 VPWRNEQKDLLG
+1995 VPWQNEQRDLLG

-2012 EAHYNSVQTLLIP
+2012 EAHYNSVKALLIP

-2050 YDQTAPNAEQENR
+2050 YDQIAPNAEQENR
-2063 EAEEEGSKESE
+2063 EAEEEGSKESGH
-2074 QFVYFNPS
+2074 FVYFNPS

-2110 LLPDDEYLTLLR
+2110 MLPDEEYLTLLR

-2201 QTICSAFHKQMYKGT
+2201 QTICSAFHKKMYNKGT
-2216 YNHLSADELNT
+2216 NHLSADELNT

-2260 LTGSKSAFGGLSVI
+2260 LTGSKAAFGGLSVI

-2295 VGASSLARNLW
+2295 EGASSLARNLW
-2306 KELFTMYELV
+2306 KELFTLYELV

-2337 EMTVEDK
+2337 EMTEEDK

-2385 GEKIV
+2385 GEKFV

-2398 SANIPAKEC
+2398 SSNIPAKEC
-2407 QRLINSLPD
+2407 QWLINSLPD

-2422 QLMKSLTVVVG
+2422 QLIKSLTVVVG

-2474 LFDDPRVGRT
+2474 LFDDPRVGRV

-2509 TFILNYKTYQRIQF
+2509 TFIVNYKTFQRIQF

-2543 VVVDLSQEKGIVKIP
+2543 VVVDLSQEKRIVKIP
-2558 HIHYVALSRVKRLTD
+2558 HIHYVALSRVKRLKD

-2616 KVKIAFN
+2616 KIKIAFN

-2681 NRPHHGLALYVK
+2681 NRPHHGLALNVK
-2693 EYFQIQKV
+2693 EYFQIQRV

-2711 IFAAIYNI
+2711 IFAGIYSI
-2719 QRGYVQVVVLYKYPR
+2719 QRGYVQVVVLYKFPK

-2741 KDIHHHLRPVI
+2741 KDIDCHLRPVI
-2752 NLNVRLVI
+2752 DLNVRLVI

-2768 DCVNTEFVKFMETSF
+2768 DCTNTEFVKFMETSF
-2783 RCRQQIKQST
+2783 RSRQQIKQGT

-2808 SFCDVVEAY
+2808 AFCDVVEAY
-2817 WTDHKLVYCAIDQ
+2817 WTDHKLIYCAIDQ

>member
-1 MNTVDCLK
+1 MPKLK
-9 TDKTMPR
+9 RVSKGQQREKRKVQKRRGR
-16 KKYWRMSKA
+16 KKAKD
-25 RQTVEDT
+25 DT
-32 KTLSSEVGVLKLSDG
+32 ASSTSRDTDG
-47 GLSQPK
+47 L
-53 TPSVSLEMGVMKIS
+53 
-67 DGGNAQP
+67 NFP
-74 KKPSVSVEMGV
+74 KKSECAENGL
-85 MKISDGGNA
+85 NF
-94 QPKKPSVSLEMGV
+94 PKKSECAENGLNFPKKSECAENGLNFPKKSECAENGLNFPKKSECAENGLNFPKKSECAENGLNFPKKSECAEKAECDANDLLMPAKCFTDSVTEAFIESSVDSATETYSE
-107 MNLSDGG
+107 SDL
-114 NAQPTKPSVSEI
+114 NFTKCFPF
-126 ADIVIDTLP
+126 DC
-135 ETLKIPDTLNEPLN
+135 LN
-149 VSLNEHMPHTLSE
+149 VSCDFDETFENTYPNDIANRHCRTDKEVPQNE
-162 LMPNAVSKTN
+162 V
-172 TEIHLV
+172 IHL
-178 PDTLINTMSE
+178 NTYNVSIETDSFAKSIANSSAKMFSE
-188 TSVTHNDSYSFA
+188 SIASCSAESITNSDSYRTSNSDFHAVNIACEKPFA
-200 HNDTHHCS
+200 
-208 HNDSHSI
+208 
-215 PHSAF
+215 A
-220 HSTPLAC
+220 
-227 DKSFAVQ
+227 Q
-234 FMESSVNDCLKT
+234 FIESSGNDCLKT
-246 QIDFDIAFAEAF
+246 QIDFDEVFAEAF
-258 PKIVVKRQTCN
+258 PYIFDKRHAWN
-269 NEELTDN
+269 NEEFPKN
-276 KEVCNNEKLTEN
+276 KEVGSKDLIENNEEP
-288 KEVAYIELIESNETS
+288 S
-303 FCDSHFEIIDTDDQ
+303 CDSHFEIIDT
-317 VAKKPLFKSLIAS
+317 
-330 DSSNSQTSFDVVFL
+330 
-344 DNFPE
+344 
-349 VAANYQSRDKELSER
+349 ANYQLSVNKDLSER
-364 ERMAFCPVNTSQQN
+364 EIMFFNPENTTQQN
-378 EELKR
+378 ELFHK
-383 NVTAQ
+383 NITAQ
-388 HQLSSDPLEVCS
+388 NHVNCDPLETYS
-400 DNDVACYQA
+400 DNDMVCYQA
-409 VRSSELLWNAIDL
+409 IRSSERLWNASDF
-422 VFGSFHQSD
+422 VFGSFHQND
-431 GRFSEHSRGYQ
+431 VRFSEQSRGYQ
-442 CTCNALCMLSYA
+442 CTCNALCMLSYSLF
-454 HCGDV
+454 HDV
-459 DNSMVL
+459 NDSSIL
-465 DKVLYEGDALYQ
+465 DKVLWEGDALYQ
-477 AVIRK
+477 TVISK
-482 LKSDGKLSQHLLSL
+482 LKSDGKFVHQLLSL
-496 EEIPDDFEVE
+496 EEIPDEFEVE
-506 IGKFTIE
+506 IGKFTSE
-513 KLHIESGP
+513 KFQIQSGP
-521 LIDTQDIG
+521 LVDTQDLG

-539 AFLSV
+539 AFLFV
-544 SSGLLTVGAICS
+544 SSGLLTIGAICS
-556 AVFKKKGAFAFFDS
+556 AVFKKNGLYIFFDS
-570 HCHGYNGLSA
+570 HSHGENGLSSS
-580 TDGASSLITFSSLDD
+580 DGASSLITFSNLND
-595 LVRYMYAFY
+595 LITYMYAFY
-604 DSMKLDTSMQYDFL
+604 DSLKLDTSLQYDFL
-618 PINVK
+618 PINVT
-623 KSENKQSYKD
+623 KSEDKQSYKD
-633 EMASH
+633 EMASNLG
-638 MEAYF
+638 AYF
-643 NDQRLRQANKSQ
+643 DDQRLRQAKKTHSN
-655 SEVRSISNDLSSI
+655 VRSVFSSTCISTEESKNASRAKTKKLRTEYYKIYRRQSRESL
-668 AIEKSE
+668 AFKLKERQSKQS
-674 KALWAKRKEFKDRS
+674 KRKDP
-688 EYFKNY
+688 
-694 KRKCRQN
+694 
-701 SAFKGKERDSKQS
+701 AFKTKERESKQS
-714 ARQNPV
+714 ARRNPV
-720 FRAKESIYQKESKQA
+720 FKAKETVYQKESKQ
-735 ARQNPVIRAKENMY
+735 
-749 QKESKQTAR
+749 SAR

-768 ESKQSAR
+768 ESKQFAR
-775 QNPVFRAKESIYQ
+775 KDLVFKTKER
-788 KESKQ
+788 ESKQ
-793 AARQNP
+793 F
-799 VIRAKEN
+799 
-806 MYQKESKQTAR
+806 AR

-828 SKQSARQNPVFRAK
+828 SKQFARKDLVFKTKERESKQFARKDSVFKTKERESKQSTRRNPVFKAK
-842 ESIYQKESKQAARQ
+842 ET
-856 NPVIRAKENMYQKES
+856 VYQKES

-877 DSVFKAKERESK
+877 DPVFKTKERVSKQSKRRNSVFKAKET
-889 QSARQNPVF
+889 V
-898 RAKESINQKESK
+898 
-910 QAARQNPVFK
+910 
-920 AKERESKQSARQNP
+920 
-934 VFRTK
+934 
-939 ESMYQKES
+939 
-947 KQAARQN
+947 
-954 PVFKAKERES
+954 
-964 KQSARQNPVFRTK
+964 
-977 ESMYQ
+977 YQ
-982 KESKQSARKVPVF
+982 KESKQSARKDTVF
-995 KTKERESKQLA
+995 KTKERESKQSA
-1006 RRNPGFRA
+1006 RRNPVFKA
-1014 KETVYQKESKRK
+1014 KETVYQKRSKQLSRENESFISQEKVYQNASKKK

-1032 FLECERIKKQ
+1032 VLECERIKKQ
-1042 QLRQEKR
+1042 QKRQEKR
-1049 KFNDDSGIDVPR
+1049 KFNDDSGISVPR
-1061 KRCKHDTDTLPKS
+1061 KRCKNETDTLPKS

-1081 EESIKQFHSDIAIGP
+1081 EESIKRFHSDISIGP

-1108 KKSVSMLKNT
+1108 RKSVSMLKNT
-1118 HISAESKRLHCTDF
+1118 HISAESRILYCTDF

-1255 TALHWLMNNSELYKK
+1255 SALHWLMNNSDLYKK
-1270 SGIIVDD
+1270 SGIVVDD
-1277 KWFQEV
+1277 NWFQEV

-1293 FLEVSKEQCK
+1293 FLEMSKEQCN
-1303 DKDNAENEKQKQ
+1303 DKNNIKNEKQKQ
-1315 DKTNENDIEASND
+1315 DKTPEKHEGSND
-1328 YDSDHYSEVDAN
+1328 YDSDHYSEIDAN

-1383 YLCFPTISCGQTPP
+1383 YLCFPTIFCGQTPP
-1397 SRDERLVPV
+1397 NRDERLVPV

-1413 WELRSVD
+1413 WELRSID

-1453 KNRGKKITAAEARD
+1453 KKRGQKITAAEARD
-1467 SNYLDK
+1467 SSYLDK

-1490 PAYLETRKKYIFA
+1490 PAYLETRKKDIFA

-1526 LLKML
+1526 LLRML

-1536 GIEYSEKEL
+1536 GIDYSEKEL
-1545 EHLTWQEKTKLVQK
+1545 ENLSWQEKTKLVQK

-1579 LKSSCEPIGKLLDF
+1579 LKSSCEPIGKLLDY

-1621 HSEEEIVQFV
+1621 NSEGEIVQFV
-1631 DQYLTSNTDNEKT
+1631 DKYLTCNTDNEKT

-1675 LPRTMLLYPLEENVD
+1675 LPRTMLLYPLEEDFD

-1697 ELLKVMNEYKD
+1697 DLLKAMNEYKD

-1722 KMDFEDYIKCIR
+1722 KMDFDDYIKCIR
-1734 SSLKAPKVFSKRKTK
+1734 SSLKAPKVFLKRKTK

-1840 IPLTKCTRD
+1840 MPLTKCTRD
-1849 IVFINTSVP
+1849 IVFVNTSVP

-1874 PGEST
+1874 PAEST
-1879 DVESDNVIQRYSK
+1879 NVESDNVIQRYSK
-1892 RLRQLSKFCLA
+1892 RPKQLSKFCLA

-1912 YPKGNKFTEKVN
+1912 YPKGNKFPEKVN

-1943 FDGDKSQC
+1943 LDDDNSQI

-1995 VPWRNEQKDLLG
+1995 VPWRNEQRDLLG

-2012 EAHYNSVQTLLIP
+2012 EAHYNSVQTSLIP

-2110 LLPDDEYLTLLR
+2110 LLPDEEYLALLR

-2201 QTICSAFHKQMYKGT
+2201 QTICSAFHKKMYKGT

-2243 SMVGNM
+2243 SMVGNKM
-2249 TLSFIDTRLQQ
+2249 LSFIDTRLQQ
-2260 LTGSKSAFGGLSVI
+2260 LTGTKAAFGGLSVI

-2295 VGASSLARNLW
+2295 EDASSLARNLW

-2337 EMTVEDK
+2337 EMTEEDK
-2344 QMLQTRVFDRDTGD
+2344 QKLQTRVFDRDTGN

-2385 GEKIV
+2385 GEKVV

-2407 QRLINSLPD
+2407 QRLIKSLPD

-2433 MIVVHTANVDV
+2433 MIVVHTTNVDV
-2444 EDGLTNGATGVVKQI
+2444 DDGLTNGATGVVKHI

-2474 LFDDPRVGRT
+2474 LFDEPRVGRT

-2494 SSIHTDWT
+2494 SSIHTRVGKKYRYAGIPRYFFGVVRT
-2502 PVFDVQR
+2502 AAHLPVPR
-2509 TFILNYKTYQRIQF
+2509 Y
-2523 PLTPA
+2523 
-2528 SGKSVWKAEGATVDR
+2528 SGVS
-2543 VVVDLSQEKGIVKIP
+2543 
-2558 HIHYVALSRVKRLTD
+2558 
-2573 LYILNMNEASMALD
+2573 
-2587 DDVNVEMHRLRTEA
+2587 
-2601 VLELCYVPLYKTDPG
+2601 
-2616 KVKIAFN
+2616 
-2623 NARSLHKHFRDVEF
+2623 
-2637 EPNVLAA
+2637 
-2644 DAIGFAETRLC
+2644 
-2655 RRDENVHYALKRFR
+2655 
-2669 LIRLDDAEKESG
+2669 
-2681 NRPHHGLALYVK
+2681 
-2693 EYFQIQKV
+2693 
-2701 VKMQCKSFEF
+2701 
-2711 IFAAIYNI
+2711 
-2719 QRGYVQVVVLYKYPR
+2719 
-2734 SSQTDFR
+2734 
-2741 KDIHHHLRPVI
+2741 
-2752 NLNVRLVI
+2752 
-2760 LGDFNIQI
+2760 
-2768 DCVNTEFVKFMETSF
+2768 
-2783 RCRQQIKQST
+2783 
-2793 TDSGSILDLIFSNCE
+2793 IFSNR
-2808 SFCDVVEAY
+2808 
-2817 WTDHKLVYCAIDQ
+2817 KP

>member
-1 MNTVDCLK
+1 
-9 TDKTMPR
+9 MPR
-16 KKYWRMSKA
+16 RKHWRKSDSK
-25 RQTVEDT
+25 RRERSRTDE
-32 KTLSSEVGVLKLSDG
+32 
-47 GLSQPK
+47 
-53 TPSVSLEMGVMKIS
+53 
-67 DGGNAQP
+67 
-74 KKPSVSVEMGV
+74 
-85 MKISDGGNA
+85 
-94 QPKKPSVSLEMGV
+94 
-107 MNLSDGG
+107 
-114 NAQPTKPSVSEI
+114 
-126 ADIVIDTLP
+126 
-135 ETLKIPDTLNEPLN
+135 
-149 VSLNEHMPHTLSE
+149 
-162 LMPNAVSKTN
+162 
-172 TEIHLV
+172 
-178 PDTLINTMSE
+178 SE
-188 TSVTHNDSYSFA
+188 TTVTGKYTESPGRNQARSPGRNQARSPGRNQARSPGRNQARSPGRNQARSPGRNQARSPERMPAKSPEKKQADLEKPV
-200 HNDTHHCS
+200 
-208 HNDSHSI
+208 HSNKSDKLVQKEKV
-215 PHSAF
+215 HS
-220 HSTPLAC
+220 
-227 DKSFAVQ
+227 K
-234 FMESSVNDCLKT
+234 
-246 QIDFDIAFAEAF
+246 
-258 PKIVVKRQTCN
+258 
-269 NEELTDN
+269 NEEFQCSD
-276 KEVCNNEKLTEN
+276 
-288 KEVAYIELIESNETS
+288 
-303 FCDSHFEIIDTDDQ
+303 F
-317 VAKKPLFKSLIAS
+317 FKSLTAS
-330 DSSNSQTSFDVVFL
+330 DSSNSQTSFDAVFMDTFPDVV
-344 DNFPE
+344 
-349 VAANYQSRDKELSER
+349 ANYQSRDKELSER
-364 ERMAFCPVNTSQQN
+364 ERIAFCPVNTSQQN

-388 HQLSSDPLEVCS
+388 RQLSSDPLEVCS

-409 VRSSELLWNAIDL
+409 IRSSELLWNASDL
-422 VFGSFHQSD
+422 VFGSFHQND

-465 DKVLYEGDALYQ
+465 DKVLCEGDALYQ
-477 AVIRK
+477 TVIRK
-482 LKSDGKLSQHLLSL
+482 LKSDGKFIHHLLSL

-506 IGKFTIE
+506 IGKFTLE
-513 KLHIESGP
+513 KFRIVSGP
-521 LIDTQDIG
+521 LIDTQDLG
-529 LPTLHEVLQS
+529 FPTLHEVLQS

-544 SSGLLTVGAICS
+544 SSGLLTIGAICS
-556 AVFKKKGAFAFFDS
+556 AVFKKKGSYAFFDS
-570 HCHGYNGLSA
+570 HCHGHNGLSA
-580 TDGASSLITFSSLDD
+580 TDGASCLMTFSSLDD
-595 LVRYMYAFY
+595 LVTYMYAFY
-604 DSMKLDTSMQYDFL
+604 DSMKLDTNLQYDFL

-623 KSENKQSYKD
+623 KSQNKQSYKD

-638 MEAYF
+638 MQAYF
-643 NDQRLRQANKSQ
+643 NDQRLRQANKLQ
-655 SEVRSISNDLSSI
+655 SEVRSIANDLASI
-668 AIEKSE
+668 SIEKSK
-674 KALWAKRKEFKDRS
+674 KALGAKRNKLQNRT
-688 EYFKNY
+688 EYFKTY
-694 KRKCRQN
+694 MRKYRQF
-701 SAFKGKERDSKQS
+701 SAFKAKERESKQS
-714 ARQNPV
+714 ARRNPV
-720 FRAKESIYQKESKQA
+720 FRAKETVYQKESKQS
-735 ARQNPVIRAKENMY
+735 ARKNPVFKAKERSSKQSARRNPVFRAKETVY
-749 QKESKQTAR
+749 QKESKQSARKDPVFKAKERSSKQSARKDPVFRAKETVYQKESKQSARKDPVFKTKERSSKQSARKDPVFKTKERLSKQSSRMNPVFRAKETVYQKESKQSARKDPVFKTKERSSKQSARKDPVFKTKERLSKQSSRMNPVFRAKETVYQKESKKSAR

-768 ESKQSAR
+768 ESKQF
-775 QNPVFRAKESIYQ
+775 FRE
-788 KESKQ
+788 
-793 AARQNP
+793 
-799 VIRAKEN
+799 
-806 MYQKESKQTAR
+806 
-817 KDPVFKTKERE
+817 D
-828 SKQSARQNPVFRAK
+828 
-842 ESIYQKESKQAARQ
+842 
-856 NPVIRAKENMYQKES
+856 
-871 KQSARK
+871 
-877 DSVFKAKERESK
+877 
-889 QSARQNPVF
+889 
-898 RAKESINQKESK
+898 
-910 QAARQNPVFK
+910 PVFK
-920 AKERESKQSARQNP
+920 AKEI
-934 VFRTK
+934 
-939 ESMYQKES
+939 
-947 KQAARQN
+947 
-954 PVFKAKERES
+954 
-964 KQSARQNPVFRTK
+964 
-977 ESMYQ
+977 
-982 KESKQSARKVPVF
+982 
-995 KTKERESKQLA
+995 
-1006 RRNPGFRA
+1006 
-1014 KETVYQKESKRK
+1014 VYQKKSKQRARENQTFKEQEKESQNQSKKR

-1032 FLECERIKKQ
+1032 VLECERIKKQ
-1042 QLRQEKR
+1042 QIRQEKR
-1049 KFNDDSGIDVPR
+1049 KINDDLEINVPR
-1061 KRCKHDTDTLPKS
+1061 KKIKRDIDLLPKKI
-1074 HQKDLTI
+1074 QKNFETI
-1081 EESIKQFHSDIAIGP
+1081 EESIKRFHSDISFGP
-1096 LYVCS
+1096 IYVCS

-1108 KKSVSMLKNT
+1108 RKSVSVLKNT
-1118 HISAESKRLHCTDF
+1118 LIPAESKRLHCTEF

-1150 ESKPPKLSVA
+1150 DSKLPKLSVA

-1205 VINVPVDIQPTINC
+1205 VINVPVDIQPTINS

-1255 TALHWLMNNSELYKK
+1255 SALHWLMNNSELYKK
-1270 SGIIVDD
+1270 SGIVVDD
-1277 KWFQEV
+1277 NWFQEV

-1293 FLEVSKEQCK
+1293 FLEVSKEHCK
-1303 DKDNAENEKQKQ
+1303 DKNYTGNEKQEQ
-1315 DKTNENDIEASND
+1315 EKTTENDIEASND
-1328 YDSDHYSEVDAN
+1328 YDSDHYSEIDAN
-1340 EQVGNIDTLVDDA
+1340 DHVGNIDTLVDDA
-1353 DIDNK
+1353 DIENK

-1383 YLCFPTISCGQTPP
+1383 YLCFPTIFCGQTPP

-1453 KNRGKKITAAEARD
+1453 KKRGQKITAAEARD
-1467 SNYLDK
+1467 SSYLDK

-1478 EGYYIFR
+1478 EGYYIFC

-1490 PAYLETRKKYIFA
+1490 PAYLETRKKDIFA

-1536 GIEYSEKEL
+1536 GIDYSEKEL
-1545 EHLTWQEKTKLVQK
+1545 ENLSWQEKTKLVQK

-1579 LKSSCEPIGKLLDF
+1579 LKSSCEPIGKLLDY

-1621 HSEEEIVQFV
+1621 NSEREIVQFV
-1631 DQYLTSNTDNEKT
+1631 DKYLTCNTDNEKT

-1654 HSKTCRKKGKPI
+1654 HSRTCRKKGKPI

-1675 LPRTMLLYPLEENVD
+1675 LPRTMLLYPLEEDVD

-1697 ELLKVMNEYKD
+1697 ELLKAMNEYKD

-1715 EFLENIA
+1715 EFLENCA
-1722 KMDFEDYIKCIR
+1722 KMDFDDYIKCIR
-1734 SSLKAPKVFSKRKTK
+1734 SSLKAPKVFLERKTK

-1761 LAWKANLDIQIVLEP
+1761 CAWKANLDIQIVLEP

-1849 IVFINTSVP
+1849 IVFVNTSVP

-1874 PGEST
+1874 PAEST

-1892 RLRQLSKFCLA
+1892 RPKQLSKYCLA

-1912 YPKGNKFTEKVN
+1912 YPKGNKVPEKVN
-1924 DKNDDDR
+1924 DKNDDDQG
-1931 CDSSSSNESEDS
+1931 DSSSSNESEDS
-1943 FDGDKSQC
+1943 LDDDNSQG

-1956 KTKNGTKYKKRK
+1956 KTKNGIKYKKRK

-2012 EAHYNSVQTLLIP
+2012 EAHYNSVQTSLIP

-2100 SVPPVETTGI
+2100 SVPPVETSGI
-2110 LLPDDEYLTLLR
+2110 MLPDDEYLTLLR

-2201 QTICSAFHKQMYKGT
+2201 QTICSAFHKKMYQGT

-2260 LTGSKSAFGGLSVI
+2260 LTGSKAAFGGLSVI

-2295 VGASSLARNLW
+2295 AGASSLARNLW

-2337 EMTVEDK
+2337 EMTEEDK
-2344 QMLQTRVFDRDTGD
+2344 QVLQTRVFDRDTGD

-2385 GEKIV
+2385 GEKFV

-2407 QRLINSLPD
+2407 QTLINSLPD

-2494 SSIHTDWT
+2494 PSINTDWT

-2543 VVVDLSQEKGIVKIP
+2543 VVVDLSQEKRIVKIP
-2558 HIHYVALSRVKRLTD
+2558 HIHYVALSRVKRLKD
-2573 LYILNMNEASMALD
+2573 LYILNLNEASMALD

-2601 VLELCYVPLYKTDPG
+2601 ALELCYVPLYKTDPG
-2616 KVKIAFN
+2616 KIKIAFN

-2693 EYFQIQKV
+2693 DYFQIQKV

-2711 IFAAIYNI
+2711 IFAGIYSI
-2719 QRGYVQVVVLYKYPR
+2719 QRGYVQVVVLYKYPK

-2741 KDIHHHLRPVI
+2741 KDIHQHLRPVI
-2752 NLNVRLVI
+2752 DLNVRLVI

-2808 SFCDVVEAY
+2808 VFCDVVEAY

>member
-1 MNTVDCLK
+1 
-9 TDKTMPR
+9 MPR
-16 KKYWRMSKA
+16 LKRVSKGQQREKKKVQMRRGRKKA
-25 RQTVEDT
+25 KDDT
-32 KTLSSEVGVLKLSDG
+32 ASSTSRETDG
-47 GLSQPK
+47 L
-53 TPSVSLEMGVMKIS
+53 
-67 DGGNAQP
+67 NFP
-74 KKPSVSVEMGV
+74 KKSECAENGL
-85 MKISDGGNA
+85 NF
-94 QPKKPSVSLEMGV
+94 PKKSECAKNGLNFPKKSECAENGLNFPKKSECAENGLNFPKKSECAENGLNFPKKSECAEKGLNFPKKSQCDANDLLVPAKCFTDSVTEAFIESSVDSVTETYSEP
-107 MNLSDGG
+107 NLDFSKCFPFGC
-114 NAQPTKPSVSEI
+114 
-126 ADIVIDTLP
+126 
-135 ETLKIPDTLNEPLN
+135 LN
-149 VSLNEHMPHTLSE
+149 VICDFDETFENTYANDIANRHCRTEQEVSQNEVILLNTDNVSIETDSFAKSIANCSAKMFSE
-162 LMPNAVSKTN
+162 STASCSAESITN
-172 TEIHLV
+172 
-178 PDTLINTMSE
+178 S
-188 TSVTHNDSYSFA
+188 DSYS
-200 HNDTHHCS
+200 TPYS
-208 HNDSHSI
+208 DSHAVNI
-215 PHSAF
+215 
-220 HSTPLAC
+220 AC
-227 DKSFAVQ
+227 EKPFAVQ
-234 FMESSVNDCLKT
+234 FIESLGNDCLKT
-246 QIDFDIAFAEAF
+246 KTDFDEVFAEAF
-258 PKIVVKRQTCN
+258 PYIFDTRLACN
-269 NEELTDN
+269 NEELPKN
-276 KEVCNNEKLTEN
+276 KEVGSKDLIENNE
-288 KEVAYIELIESNETS
+288 APS
-303 FCDSHFEIIDTDDQ
+303 CDSHFEIIDT
-317 VAKKPLFKSLIAS
+317 
-330 DSSNSQTSFDVVFL
+330 
-344 DNFPE
+344 
-349 VAANYQSRDKELSER
+349 ANYQLSDNEDLSER
-364 ERMAFCPVNTSQQN
+364 ENMAFYPENTTQQN
-378 EELKR
+378 ELFHK

-388 HQLSSDPLEVCS
+388 NDVNCDPLKTYS

-409 VRSSELLWNAIDL
+409 IRSSERLWNASDL
-422 VFGSFHQSD
+422 VFGSFHQND
-431 GRFSEHSRGYQ
+431 VRFSEQSRGYQ
-442 CTCNALCMLSYA
+442 CTCNALCMLSYSLFL
-454 HCGDV
+454 DV
-459 DNSMVL
+459 NDSLIL
-465 DKVLYEGDALYQ
+465 DKVLCEGDALYQ
-477 AVIRK
+477 TVISK
-482 LKSDGKLSQHLLSL
+482 LKSDGKFVHQLLSL
-496 EEIPDDFEVE
+496 EEIPVEFEVE
-506 IGKFTIE
+506 IGKFTLE
-513 KLHIESGP
+513 KFQIQSGP
-521 LIDTQDIG
+521 LVDTQDLG

-544 SSGLLTVGAICS
+544 SSGLLTIGAICS
-556 AVFKKKGAFAFFDS
+556 AVFKKKGLYVFFDS
-570 HCHGYNGLSA
+570 HSHGENGLSSS
-580 TDGASSLITFSSLDD
+580 DGASSLITFSNLND
-595 LVRYMYAFY
+595 LITYMYAFY
-604 DSMKLDTSMQYDFL
+604 DSLKLDTSLQYDFL
-618 PINVK
+618 PISVT
-623 KSENKQSYKD
+623 KSEDKQSYKD
-633 EMASH
+633 EMASNL
-638 MEAYF
+638 EAYF
-643 NDQRLRQANKSQ
+643 DDQRLRQAKKTHSN
-655 SEVRSISNDLSSI
+655 VRSISSVLSSI
-668 AIEKSE
+668 STEESKNASR
-674 KALWAKRKEFKDRS
+674 AKTKKLRT
-688 EYFKNY
+688 EYYKIY
-694 KRKCRQN
+694 KRQSRENLAIK
-701 SAFKGKERDSKQS
+701 AKERQSKQSARRNPVFKAKETVYQKDSKQS
-714 ARQNPV
+714 ARRNPGFKATEIV
-720 FRAKESIYQKESKQA
+720 YQKESKQS
-735 ARQNPVIRAKENMY
+735 ARRNPVFKAKEIVY
-749 QKESKQTAR
+749 QKKAKQSAR
-758 KDPVFKTKER
+758 KDTVFKTKER

-775 QNPVFRAKESIYQ
+775 RNPVFKANET
-788 KESKQ
+788 
-793 AARQNP
+793 
-799 VIRAKEN
+799 V
-806 MYQKESKQTAR
+806 
-817 KDPVFKTKERE
+817 
-828 SKQSARQNPVFRAK
+828 
-842 ESIYQKESKQAARQ
+842 
-856 NPVIRAKENMYQKES
+856 YQKES
-871 KQSARK
+871 KQSAR
-877 DSVFKAKERESK
+877 R
-889 QSARQNPVF
+889 
-898 RAKESINQKESK
+898 
-910 QAARQNPVFK
+910 NPVFK
-920 AKERESKQSARQNP
+920 ANET
-934 VFRTK
+934 V
-939 ESMYQKES
+939 
-947 KQAARQN
+947 
-954 PVFKAKERES
+954 
-964 KQSARQNPVFRTK
+964 
-977 ESMYQ
+977 YQ
-982 KESKQSARKVPVF
+982 KESKQSARRNPVF
-995 KTKERESKQLA
+995 KA
-1006 RRNPGFRA
+1006 N
-1014 KETVYQKESKRK
+1014 ETVYQKESKQSARRNPVFKANETVYQKESKQSARRNPVFKAKEIVYQKRSKQLSREDEAFISQEKVYQNASKKK

-1032 FLECERIKKQ
+1032 VLECERIKKLQ
-1042 QLRQEKR
+1042 KRQEKR
-1049 KFNDDSGIDVPR
+1049 KFNYDSGINVPR
-1061 KRCKHDTDTLPKS
+1061 KRGKNDTDTLPKS

-1081 EESIKQFHSDIAIGP
+1081 EESIKKFHSDISIGP

-1108 KKSVSMLKNT
+1108 RKSVSMLKNT
-1118 HISAESKRLHCTDF
+1118 HISAESRRLYCTDF

-1255 TALHWLMNNSELYKK
+1255 SALHWLMNNSELYKK
-1270 SGIIVDD
+1270 SGIVVDD
-1277 KWFQEV
+1277 SWFQEV

-1293 FLEVSKEQCK
+1293 FLEVSKEQSK
-1303 DKDNAENEKQKQ
+1303 DKNNKENEKQKQ
-1315 DKTNENDIEASND
+1315 DNTTENDEASND

-1340 EQVGNIDTLVDDA
+1340 DHVGNIDTLVDDA

-1383 YLCFPTISCGQTPP
+1383 YLCFPTIFCGQTPP

-1453 KNRGKKITAAEARD
+1453 KKRGQKITAAEARD
-1467 SNYLDK
+1467 SSYVDK

-1490 PAYLETRKKYIFA
+1490 PAYLETRKKDIFA

-1526 LLKML
+1526 LLRML
-1531 AKLND
+1531 AELND
-1536 GIEYSEKEL
+1536 GIDYSEQEL
-1545 EHLTWQEKTKLVQK
+1545 ENLSWQEKTKLVQK

-1579 LKSSCEPIGKLLDF
+1579 LKSSCEPIGKLLDY

-1621 HSEEEIVQFV
+1621 NSEKEIVQFV
-1631 DQYLTSNTDNEKT
+1631 DKYLTCNTDNEKT

-1654 HSKTCRKKGKPI
+1654 HSRTCRKKGKPI

-1675 LPRTMLLYPLEENVD
+1675 LSRTMLLYPLEEDVE

-1697 ELLKVMNEYKD
+1697 DLLKAMNEYKD
-1708 NVDMTFE
+1708 NVDITFE
-1715 EFLENIA
+1715 EFLENFA
-1722 KMDFEDYIKCIR
+1722 KMDFDNYIKCIR
-1734 SSLKAPKVFSKRKTK
+1734 SSLKAPKVFLKRKAK

-1776 YGCASY
+1776 YGCAAY

-1840 IPLTKCTRD
+1840 MPLTKCTRD
-1849 IVFINTSVP
+1849 IVFVNTSVP

-1874 PGEST
+1874 PAEST
-1879 DVESDNVIQRYSK
+1879 DVESDNIIQRYSK
-1892 RLRQLSKFCLA
+1892 RPKPLSKFCLA

-1912 YPKGNKFTEKVN
+1912 YPKGNKFPEKVH

-1943 FDGDKSQC
+1943 LDDDNSKI

-1995 VPWRNEQKDLLG
+1995 VPWRNEQRDLLG

-2012 EAHYNSVQTLLIP
+2012 EAHYNSVKTILIP

-2063 EAEEEGSKESE
+2063 EAEEEGSKESGH
-2074 QFVYFNPS
+2074 FVYFNPS

-2110 LLPDDEYLTLLR
+2110 MLPDEEYLTLLR

-2201 QTICSAFHKQMYKGT
+2201 QTICSAFHKKMYNKGI
-2216 YNHLSADELNT
+2216 NHLSADELNT

-2260 LTGSKSAFGGLSVI
+2260 LTGSKAAFGGLSVI

-2295 VGASSLARNLW
+2295 EGASSLARNLW

-2337 EMTVEDK
+2337 EMTEEDK
-2344 QMLQTRVFDRDTGD
+2344 QMLQTRVFDRDSGD

-2407 QRLINSLPD
+2407 QWLINSLPD

-2494 SSIHTDWT
+2494 PSINTDWT

-2543 VVVDLSQEKGIVKIP
+2543 VVVDLSQEKRIVKIP
-2558 HIHYVALSRVKRLTD
+2558 HIHYVALSRVKRLKD
-2573 LYILNMNEASMALD
+2573 LYILNLNEASMALD

-2601 VLELCYVPLYKTDPG
+2601 ALELCYVPLYKTDPG
-2616 KVKIAFN
+2616 KIKIAFN

-2669 LIRLDDAEKESG
+2669 LI
-2681 NRPHHGLALYVK
+2681 
-2693 EYFQIQKV
+2693 
-2701 VKMQCKSFEF
+2701 
-2711 IFAAIYNI
+2711 
-2719 QRGYVQVVVLYKYPR
+2719 
-2734 SSQTDFR
+2734 
-2741 KDIHHHLRPVI
+2741 
-2752 NLNVRLVI
+2752 
-2760 LGDFNIQI
+2760 
-2768 DCVNTEFVKFMETSF
+2768 
-2783 RCRQQIKQST
+2783 
-2793 TDSGSILDLIFSNCE
+2793 
-2808 SFCDVVEAY
+2808 
-2817 WTDHKLVYCAIDQ
+2817 

>member
-1 MNTVDCLK
+1 
-9 TDKTMPR
+9 MPR
-16 KKYWRMSKA
+16 RKHWRKSDSK
-25 RQTVEDT
+25 RRERSRTDE
-32 KTLSSEVGVLKLSDG
+32 
-47 GLSQPK
+47 
-53 TPSVSLEMGVMKIS
+53 
-67 DGGNAQP
+67 
-74 KKPSVSVEMGV
+74 
-85 MKISDGGNA
+85 
-94 QPKKPSVSLEMGV
+94 
-107 MNLSDGG
+107 
-114 NAQPTKPSVSEI
+114 
-126 ADIVIDTLP
+126 
-135 ETLKIPDTLNEPLN
+135 
-149 VSLNEHMPHTLSE
+149 
-162 LMPNAVSKTN
+162 
-172 TEIHLV
+172 
-178 PDTLINTMSE
+178 SE
-188 TSVTHNDSYSFA
+188 TTVTGKYTESPGRNQARSPGRNQARSPGRNQARSPGRNQARSPGRNQARSPERMPAKSPEKKQADLEKPV
-200 HNDTHHCS
+200 
-208 HNDSHSI
+208 HSNKSDKLVQKEKV
-215 PHSAF
+215 HS
-220 HSTPLAC
+220 
-227 DKSFAVQ
+227 K
-234 FMESSVNDCLKT
+234 
-246 QIDFDIAFAEAF
+246 
-258 PKIVVKRQTCN
+258 
-269 NEELTDN
+269 NEEFQCSD
-276 KEVCNNEKLTEN
+276 
-288 KEVAYIELIESNETS
+288 
-303 FCDSHFEIIDTDDQ
+303 F
-317 VAKKPLFKSLIAS
+317 FKSLTPS
-330 DSSNSQTSFDVVFL
+330 DSSNSQTSFDAVFMDTFPDVV
-344 DNFPE
+344 
-349 VAANYQSRDKELSER
+349 ANYQSRDKELSER
-364 ERMAFCPVNTSQQN
+364 ERIAFCPVNTSQQN

-409 VRSSELLWNAIDL
+409 IRSSELLWNASDL
-422 VFGSFHQSD
+422 VFGSFHQND

-465 DKVLYEGDALYQ
+465 DKVLCEGDALYQ
-477 AVIRK
+477 TVIRK
-482 LKSDGKLSQHLLSL
+482 LKSDGKFIHHLLSL

-506 IGKFTIE
+506 IGKFTLE
-513 KLHIESGP
+513 KFRIVSGP
-521 LIDTQDIG
+521 LIDTQDLG
-529 LPTLHEVLQS
+529 FPTLHEVLQS

-544 SSGLLTVGAICS
+544 SSGLLTIGAICS
-556 AVFKKKGAFAFFDS
+556 AVFKKKGSYAFFDS
-570 HCHGYNGLSA
+570 HCHGHNGLSA
-580 TDGASSLITFSSLDD
+580 TDGASCLMTFSSLDD
-595 LVRYMYAFY
+595 LVTYMYAFY
-604 DSMKLDTSMQYDFL
+604 DSMKLDTNLQYDFL

-623 KSENKQSYKD
+623 KSQNKQSYKD

-638 MEAYF
+638 MQAYF
-643 NDQRLRQANKSQ
+643 NDQRLRQANKTQ
-655 SEVRSISNDLSSI
+655 SEVRSIANDLASI
-668 AIEKSE
+668 SIEKSK
-674 KALWAKRKEFKDRS
+674 KALGAKRNKLQNRT
-688 EYFKNY
+688 EYFKTY
-694 KRKCRQN
+694 MRKYRQF
-701 SAFKGKERDSKQS
+701 SAFKAKERESKQS
-714 ARQNPV
+714 ARRNPV
-720 FRAKESIYQKESKQA
+720 FRAKETVYQKESKQS
-735 ARQNPVIRAKENMY
+735 ARRNPVFRAKETVY
-749 QKESKQTAR
+749 QKESKQSARKDPVFKTKERSSKQSARKDPVFKTKERLSKQSSRMNPVFRAKETVYQKESKKSARKDPVFKTKERLSKQSSRMNPVFRAKETVYQKESKKSARKDPVFKTKERLSKQSSRMNPVFRAKETVYQKESKKSAR

-768 ESKQSAR
+768 ESKQF
-775 QNPVFRAKESIYQ
+775 FRE
-788 KESKQ
+788 
-793 AARQNP
+793 
-799 VIRAKEN
+799 
-806 MYQKESKQTAR
+806 
-817 KDPVFKTKERE
+817 D
-828 SKQSARQNPVFRAK
+828 
-842 ESIYQKESKQAARQ
+842 
-856 NPVIRAKENMYQKES
+856 
-871 KQSARK
+871 
-877 DSVFKAKERESK
+877 
-889 QSARQNPVF
+889 
-898 RAKESINQKESK
+898 
-910 QAARQNPVFK
+910 PVFK
-920 AKERESKQSARQNP
+920 AKEI
-934 VFRTK
+934 
-939 ESMYQKES
+939 
-947 KQAARQN
+947 
-954 PVFKAKERES
+954 
-964 KQSARQNPVFRTK
+964 
-977 ESMYQ
+977 
-982 KESKQSARKVPVF
+982 
-995 KTKERESKQLA
+995 
-1006 RRNPGFRA
+1006 
-1014 KETVYQKESKRK
+1014 VYQKKSKQRARENQTFKEQEKESQNQSKKR

-1032 FLECERIKKQ
+1032 VLECERIKKQ
-1042 QLRQEKR
+1042 QIRQEKR
-1049 KFNDDSGIDVPR
+1049 KIDDLEINVPR
-1061 KRCKHDTDTLPKS
+1061 KKIKRDIDLLPKKI
-1074 HQKDLTI
+1074 QKNFETI
-1081 EESIKQFHSDIAIGP
+1081 EESIKRFHSDISFGP
-1096 LYVCS
+1096 IYVCS

-1108 KKSVSMLKNT
+1108 RKSVSVLKNT
-1118 HISAESKRLHCTDF
+1118 HIPAESKRLHCTEF

-1150 ESKPPKLSVA
+1150 DSKLPKLSVA

-1205 VINVPVDIQPTINC
+1205 VINVPVDIQPTINS

-1255 TALHWLMNNSELYKK
+1255 SALHWLMNNSELYKK
-1270 SGIIVDD
+1270 SGIVVDD
-1277 KWFQEV
+1277 NWFQEV

-1293 FLEVSKEQCK
+1293 FLEVSKEHCK
-1303 DKDNAENEKQKQ
+1303 DKNYTGNEKQEQEKI
-1315 DKTNENDIEASND
+1315 TENDIEASND
-1328 YDSDHYSEVDAN
+1328 FDSDHYSEIDAN
-1340 EQVGNIDTLVDDA
+1340 DHVGNIDTLVDDA
-1353 DIDNK
+1353 NIENK

-1383 YLCFPTISCGQTPP
+1383 YLCFPTIFCGQTPP

-1453 KNRGKKITAAEARD
+1453 KKRGQKITAAEARD
-1467 SNYLDK
+1467 SSYLDK

-1490 PAYLETRKKYIFA
+1490 PAYLETRKKDIFA

-1536 GIEYSEKEL
+1536 GIDYSEKEL
-1545 EHLTWQEKTKLVQK
+1545 ENLSWQEKTKLVQK

-1579 LKSSCEPIGKLLDF
+1579 LKSSCEPIGKLLDY

-1621 HSEEEIVQFV
+1621 NSEREIVQFV
-1631 DQYLTSNTDNEKT
+1631 DKYLTCNTDNEKT

-1654 HSKTCRKKGKPI
+1654 HSRTCRKKGKPI

-1675 LPRTMLLYPLEENVD
+1675 LPRTMLLYPLEEDVD

-1697 ELLKVMNEYKD
+1697 ELLKAMNEYKD

-1715 EFLENIA
+1715 EFLENCA
-1722 KMDFEDYIKCIR
+1722 KMDFDDYIKCIR
-1734 SSLKAPKVFSKRKTK
+1734 SSLKAPKVFLERKTK

-1761 LAWKANLDIQIVLEP
+1761 CAWKANLDIQIVLEP

-1849 IVFINTSVP
+1849 IVFVNTSVP

-1874 PGEST
+1874 PAEST

-1892 RLRQLSKFCLA
+1892 RPKQLSKYCLA

-1912 YPKGNKFTEKVN
+1912 YPKGNKVPEKVN
-1924 DKNDDDR
+1924 DKNDDDQG
-1931 CDSSSSNESEDS
+1931 DSSSSNESEDS
-1943 FDGDKSQC
+1943 LDDDNSQG

-1956 KTKNGTKYKKRK
+1956 KTKNGIKYKKRK

-2012 EAHYNSVQTLLIP
+2012 EAHYNSVQTSLIP

-2100 SVPPVETTGI
+2100 SVPPVETSDI
-2110 LLPDDEYLTLLR
+2110 MLPDDEYLTLLR

-2201 QTICSAFHKQMYKGT
+2201 QTICSAFHKKMYQGT

-2260 LTGSKSAFGGLSVI
+2260 LTGSKAAFGGLSVI

-2337 EMTVEDK
+2337 EMTEEDK
-2344 QMLQTRVFDRDTGD
+2344 QVLQTRVFDRDAGD

-2385 GEKIV
+2385 GEKFV

-2407 QRLINSLPD
+2407 QTLINSLPD

-2494 SSIHTDWT
+2494 PSINTDWT

-2543 VVVDLSQEKGIVKIP
+2543 VVVDLSQEKRIVKIP
-2558 HIHYVALSRVKRLTD
+2558 HIHYVALSRVKRLKD
-2573 LYILNMNEASMALD
+2573 LYILNLNEASMALD

-2601 VLELCYVPLYKTDPG
+2601 ALELCYVPLYKTDPG
-2616 KVKIAFN
+2616 KIKIAFN

-2711 IFAAIYNI
+2711 IFAGIYSI
-2719 QRGYVQVVVLYKYPR
+2719 QRGYVQVVVLYKYPK

-2752 NLNVRLVI
+2752 DLNVRLVI

-2768 DCVNTEFVKFMETSF
+2768 DCVNTEFVKFIETSF

-2808 SFCDVVEAY
+2808 AFCDVVEAY

>member
-1 MNTVDCLK
+1 
-9 TDKTMPR
+9 MPR

-32 KTLSSEVGVLKLSDG
+32 NTSSEVGVLKLSDG

-74 KKPSVSVEMGV
+74 KKPSVSLELGV
-85 MKISDGGNA
+85 MKISDGANA

-149 VSLNEHMPHTLSE
+149 VSLNEHMPHTLTE
-162 LMPNAVSKTN
+162 LMPNAVSQTN
-172 TEIHLV
+172 TKIHLV
-178 PDTLINTMSE
+178 PDTLINTMPE
-188 TSVTHNDSYSFA
+188 TDVTHNDSHSFA

-215 PHSAF
+215 PQSDF

-234 FMESSVNDCLKT
+234 FMESSGNDCLKT
-246 QIDFDIAFAEAF
+246 QTDFDKAFAEAF
-258 PKIVVKRQTCN
+258 PNIVVKRQTCN
-269 NEELTDN
+269 NEELT
-276 KEVCNNEKLTEN
+276 EN
-288 KEVAYIELIESNETS
+288 KEVAYIELTQSNETS

-317 VAKKPLFKSLIAS
+317 VAIQSSFKSLIAS
-330 DSSNSQTSFDVVFL
+330 NSKNSQSSFDAVFL
-344 DNFPE
+344 DNFPD

-364 ERMAFCPVNTSQQN
+364 ERIAFCPVNTPQQN

-409 VRSSELLWNAIDL
+409 IRSSELLWNASDL
-422 VFGSFHQSD
+422 VFGSFHQND

-459 DNSMVL
+459 DNSMLL

-506 IGKFTIE
+506 IGKFTLE
-513 KLHIESGP
+513 KFRIESGP

-539 AFLSV
+539 AFSSV

-556 AVFKKKGAFAFFDS
+556 AVFKKKGEYAFFDS
-570 HCHGYNGLSA
+570 HCHGHNGLSA
-580 TDGASSLITFSSLDD
+580 TDGTSSLITFSSLDD

-623 KSENKQSYKD
+623 KSQNKQSYKD
-633 EMASH
+633 EMARH

-668 AIEKSE
+668 TIEKSK
-674 KALWAKRKEFKDRS
+674 KALWAKRKESKDRS
-688 EYFKNY
+688 EYFKIY

-701 SAFKGKERDSKQS
+701 SAFKGKERESKQS

-720 FRAKESIYQKESKQA
+720 TRAKES
-735 ARQNPVIRAKENMY
+735 MY
-749 QKESKQTAR
+749 QKESKQSARKDPVFKAKERESKQSARKDPVFKTKERESKQFARRNPGFRAKESMYQKESKQSAR

-775 QNPVFRAKESIYQ
+775 KDPVFKTKEKESKQFARRNPGFRAKES
-788 KESKQ
+788 
-793 AARQNP
+793 
-799 VIRAKEN
+799 
-806 MYQKESKQTAR
+806 MYQKESKQSAR

-828 SKQSARQNPVFRAK
+828 SKR
-842 ESIYQKESKQAARQ
+842 
-856 NPVIRAKENMYQKES
+856 
-871 KQSARK
+871 
-877 DSVFKAKERESK
+877 
-889 QSARQNPVF
+889 
-898 RAKESINQKESK
+898 
-910 QAARQNPVFK
+910 
-920 AKERESKQSARQNP
+920 
-934 VFRTK
+934 
-939 ESMYQKES
+939 
-947 KQAARQN
+947 
-954 PVFKAKERES
+954 
-964 KQSARQNPVFRTK
+964 SARQNPVFRTK

-982 KESKQSARKVPVF
+982 KESKQS
-995 KTKERESKQLA
+995 A

-1032 FLECERIKKQ
+1032 FRECERIQKQ
-1042 QLRQEKR
+1042 QMRQEKR

-1081 EESIKQFHSDIAIGP
+1081 EESIKRFHSDIAIGP

-1108 KKSVSMLKNT
+1108 RKSVSMLKNT
-1118 HISAESKRLHCTDF
+1118 HISVESKRLHCTDF

-1150 ESKPPKLSVA
+1150 EGKPPKLSVA

-1277 KWFQEV
+1277 NWFQEV

-1293 FLEVSKEQCK
+1293 FLEVPKEQCK

-1383 YLCFPTISCGQTPP
+1383 YLCFPTIFCGQTPP
-1397 SRDERLVPV
+1397 SSDERLVPV

-1453 KNRGKKITAAEARD
+1453 KKRGQKITAAEARD
-1467 SNYLDK
+1467 SNYLNK

-1490 PAYLETRKKYIFA
+1490 PAYLETRKKDIFA

-1536 GIEYSEKEL
+1536 GIEYSEEEL

-1621 HSEEEIVQFV
+1621 HSEKEIVQFV

-1697 ELLKVMNEYKD
+1697 ELMKAMNEYKD

-1722 KMDFEDYIKCIR
+1722 KLDFEDYIKCIR
-1734 SSLKAPKVFSKRKTK
+1734 SSLKAPKVFLKRKTK

-1761 LAWKANLDIQIVLEP
+1761 CAWKANLDIQIVLEP

-1849 IVFINTSVP
+1849 IVFVNTSVP

-1874 PGEST
+1874 PAEST

-1892 RLRQLSKFCLA
+1892 RPKQLSKYCLA

-1912 YPKGNKFTEKVN
+1912 YPKGNKVPEKVN
-1924 DKNDDDR
+1924 DKNDDDQG
-1931 CDSSSSNESEDS
+1931 DSSSSNESEDS
-1943 FDGDKSQC
+1943 LDDDNSQG

-1956 KTKNGTKYKKRK
+1956 KTKNGIKYKKRK

-2012 EAHYNSVQTLLIP
+2012 EAHYNSVQTSLIP

-2100 SVPPVETTGI
+2100 SVPPVETSGI
-2110 LLPDDEYLTLLR
+2110 MLPDDEYLTLLR

-2201 QTICSAFHKQMYKGT
+2201 QTICSAFHKKMYQGT

-2260 LTGSKSAFGGLSVI
+2260 LTGSKAAFGGLSVI

-2295 VGASSLARNLW
+2295 AGASSLARNLW

-2337 EMTVEDK
+2337 EMTEEDK
-2344 QMLQTRVFDRDTGD
+2344 QVLQTRVFDRDTGD

-2385 GEKIV
+2385 GEKFV

-2407 QRLINSLPD
+2407 QTLINSLPD

-2494 SSIHTDWT
+2494 PSINTDWT

-2543 VVVDLSQEKGIVKIP
+2543 VVVDLSQEKRIVKIP
-2558 HIHYVALSRVKRLTD
+2558 HIHYVALSRVKRLKD
-2573 LYILNMNEASMALD
+2573 LYILNLNEASMALD

-2601 VLELCYVPLYKTDPG
+2601 ALELCYVPLYKTDPG
-2616 KVKIAFN
+2616 KIKIAFN

-2693 EYFQIQKV
+2693 EYFQTQKV

-2711 IFAAIYNI
+2711 IFAGIYSI
-2719 QRGYVQVVVLYKYPR
+2719 QRGYVQVVVLYKYPK

-2752 NLNVRLVI
+2752 DLNVRLVI

-2808 SFCDVVEAY
+2808 AFCDVVEAY